1 MNIINYIQRHQVNP
15 IEVGAFDKA
24 ATTLQ
29 QGHKE
34 AVKAASDLEL
44 AIAKLDLN
52 EKEDAFRAAKLNQI
66 KDTIRANTIYGNSYG
81 ALSKIIE
88 SQGSILGGADMI
100 GRLKAQAE
108 YKQYQDT
115 LDKRQ
120 DISQDVKDRFK
131 EMNPY
136 YYTDKIDEK
145 TGEIIGGTKWSPNGT
160 PVEGVDMSKVASM
173 ALQLAAKES
182 GSSNK
187 TTWLDADGNP
197 TSDYRKSVTGAVFN
211 TTTQSWEQLS
221 EEKIQQ
227 GIRAALGL
235 VKGAKASAKQDYETA
250 VWKYNKN
257 KKADKNYVGD
267 SDIIDEDG
275 HIRSFDQYMDHMFMP
290 MIKAASYRNVTIS
303 TDYKDG
309 YEKQLAYYKAAAQAQ
324 QAAVAAA
331 YGANGDLGSKAD
343 PNAGD
348 QGTVDVESN
357 PYPEIISRE
366 AAVNQYLLST
376 IKKAAGGKI
385 GWLKDVDSYSD
396 IMNHYS
402 SKGFTVGPGA
412 AMNKLMQE
420 LQHAGGSIN
429 KETYNALQ
437 NNASAY
443 YTYNQQKRLM
453 NSGLKEDDKRKL
465 SSGISLNTNHFKK
478 GNNSREDSVV
488 DLLNTLKA
496 GTDTA
501 VITIYPEAAKAL
513 NNIRANYF
521 QGSGFNAVRQTD
533 GSYKVTVTKDRY
545 EEFTRVMGDIERAD
559 SLADNDNWK
568 VALGIF
574 QREGGGYGVEYYK
587 NGQSVQKLGAGF
599 GTLGKRY
606 NNLVDDYNDVAR
618 NRLGKVS
625 KSGVMSVQHFA
636 SPTFTQVQLE
646 HDYNT
651 GKINEKEYKQKI
663 TNATTALNAHL
674 SGGALNYGMIYN
686 ADDNNHF
693 SKSQDPEDAG
703 AFINYAMNN
712 FRKNVTV
719 NAGEIPTGT
728 IIKGRSVPT
737 AGYFISIS
745 IPDGKHF
752 GNYQGGKTYK
762 FFYGGGYV
770 EGGNGYNPG
779 TNAASLA
786 RTAINIASNQKVP
799 VNNLLTTPGQIAES
813 SVTPTSSGNFFCKFG
828 SKGREVDP
836 YTAEEFAASCYQL
849 DQLYDQGRAALHRAQ
864 TMNPQNFN
872 NTIGMIATNISNA
885 TGMPQA
891 TAITMIANYLNTPR

>member
-1 MNIINYIQRHQVNP
+1 MNIINYIQRQQVNP
-15 IEVGAFDKA
+15 VEVGAFDKA

-108 YKQYQDT
+108 YKQYQDI

-136 YYTDKIDEK
+136 YYADKIDKK
-145 TGEIIGGTKWSPNGT
+145 TGEIIGGTKWSPSST

-211 TTTQSWEQLS
+211 VTTQSWEQLS

-290 MIKAASYRNVTIS
+290 MIKAASYRNVTVNS
-303 TDYKDG
+303 DYKDG

-324 QAAVAAA
+324 QAAAAA
-331 YGANGDLGSKAD
+331 AAGYGANGDLGSKAD

-348 QGTVDVESN
+348 QGTIDVESN
-357 PYPEIISRE
+357 PYPEIVTRE
-366 AAVNQYLLST
+366 ASTNQYLLST
-376 IKKAAGGKI
+376 IKKAASGKI
-385 GWLKDVDSYSD
+385 GWLKDVDSYFD
-396 IMNHYS
+396 IMNHY
-402 SKGFTVGPGA
+402 GGAGPGTS
-412 AMNKLMQE
+412 MNKLMQE
-420 LQHAGGSIN
+420 LHKAGVSIN
-429 KETYNALQ
+429 KDTYNTLQ

-453 NSGLKEDDKRKL
+453 NAGLNEDDKKKL

-478 GNNSREDSVV
+478 GHNSSEDDVV
-488 DLLNTLKA
+488 DLINKLK
-496 GTDTA
+496 TNSDKA
-501 VITIYPEAAKAL
+501 VITIRPEAAKTL
-513 NNIRANYF
+513 NNIRPNYF
-521 QGSGFNAVRQTD
+521 QDSGFQAVRQTD
-533 GSYKVTVTKDRY
+533 GSYTVTVNKNQY
-545 EEFTRVMGDIERAD
+545 ESFARVMGDIERAD
-559 SLADNDNWK
+559 SSAHT
-568 VALGIF
+568 GFFRTIGGF
-574 QREGGGYGVEYYK
+574 FRREGGGYNVEYYK
-587 NGQSVQKLGAGF
+587 NGETVFNVGEGF
-599 GTLGKRY
+599 GTLGKKY
-606 NNLVDDYNDVAR
+606 NNLVDDYTDVAR

-625 KSGVMSVQHFA
+625 KTGVMSVQHFA
-636 SPTFTQVQLE
+636 APTFTQVQLE
-646 HDYNT
+646 DAYNR
-651 GKINEKEYKQKI
+651 GQINEKEYRQKV
-663 TNATTALNAHL
+663 TNATNAVNAHL

-686 ADDNNHF
+686 ANDNNHF
-693 SKSQDPEDAG
+693 SKSQNPEDAG
-703 AFINYAMNN
+703 ALINYAMNN
-712 FRKNVTV
+712 LRKNVTV
-719 NAGEIPTGT
+719 NAGEIPIGT
-728 IIKGRSVPT
+728 MIKGRSVPT

-745 IPDGKHF
+745 IPEGKHV
-752 GNYQGGKTYK
+752 GKYEGGKTYK

-770 EGGNGYNPG
+770 EGTNGYNPG

-786 RTAINIASNQKVP
+786 RNTINIVNNQKVP
-799 VNNLLTTPGQIAES
+799 VMNLLTTPGKIAEA
-813 SVTPTSSGNFFCKFG
+813 SVTPTSAGGFYCKFG
-828 SKGREVDP
+828 TKGREVDQVTSEDFA
-836 YTAEEFAASCYQL
+836 TACYQL
-849 DQLYDQGRAALHRAQ
+849 DQLYDKGINALYHAQ
-864 TMNPQNFN
+864 QLNPQNFN
-872 NTIGMIATNISNA
+872 NTMGSITQRISVA
-885 TGMPQA
+885 TGMPPA
-891 TAITMIANYLNTPR
+891 TVATMVANYLNTPR

>member
-1 MNIINYIQRHQVNP
+1 MNIINYIQRQQVNP

-108 YKQYQDT
+108 YKQYQDI

-136 YYTDKIDEK
+136 YYADKIDKK
-145 TGEIIGGTKWSPNGT
+145 TGEIIGGTKWSPNST

-173 ALQLAAKES
+173 ALQLAASEK
-182 GSSNK
+182 GGSNK

-211 TTTQSWEQLS
+211 VTTQSWEQLS

-290 MIKAASYRNVTIS
+290 MIKAASYRNVTVNS
-303 TDYKDG
+303 DYKDG

-324 QAAVAAA
+324 QAAAAA
-331 YGANGDLGSKAD
+331 AAGYGANGDLGSKAD

-348 QGTVDVESN
+348 QGTIDVESN
-357 PYPEIISRE
+357 PYPEIVTRE
-366 AAVNQYLLST
+366 ASTNQYLLST

-385 GWLKDVDSYSD
+385 GWLKDVDSYFD
-396 IMNHYS
+396 IMNHY
-402 SKGFTVGPGA
+402 GGAGPGTS
-412 AMNKLMQE
+412 MNKLMQE
-420 LQHAGGSIN
+420 LHKAGVSIN
-429 KETYNALQ
+429 KDIYNTLQ

-453 NSGLKEDDKRKL
+453 NAGLNEDDKKKL

-478 GNNSREDSVV
+478 GHNSSEDGVV
-488 DLLNTLKA
+488 DLINKLK
-496 GTDTA
+496 TNSDKA
-501 VITIYPEAAKAL
+501 VITIRPEAATAL
-513 NNIRANYF
+513 NNIRPNYF
-521 QGSGFNAVRQTD
+521 QDSGFQAVRQTD
-533 GSYKVTVTKDRY
+533 GSYTVTVNKNQY
-545 EEFTRVMGDIERAD
+545 ESFARVMGDIERAD
-559 SLADNDNWK
+559 NSAHTGFFR
-568 VALGIF
+568 AIGGF
-574 QREGGGYGVEYYK
+574 FRREGGGYNVEYYK
-587 NGQSVQKLGAGF
+587 NGETVFNVGEGF
-599 GTLGKRY
+599 GTLGKKY
-606 NNLVDDYNDVAR
+606 NNLVDDYTDVAR

-625 KSGVMSVQHFA
+625 KTGVMSVQHFA
-636 SPTFTQVQLE
+636 APTFTQVQLE
-646 HDYNT
+646 DAYNR
-651 GKINEKEYKQKI
+651 GQINEKEYRQKV
-663 TNATTALNAHL
+663 TNATNAVNAHL

-693 SKSQDPEDAG
+693 TKSQNPEDAG
-703 AFINYAMNN
+703 ALINYAMNN
-712 FRKNVTV
+712 LRKNVTV
-719 NAGEIPTGT
+719 NAGEIPIGT
-728 IIKGRSVPT
+728 MIKGRSVPT
-737 AGYFISIS
+737 AGYFISVS
-745 IPDGKHF
+745 IPEGKHV
-752 GNYQGGKTYK
+752 GKYEGGKTYK

-770 EGGNGYNPG
+770 EGTNGYNPG
-779 TNAASLA
+779 TNAASLG
-786 RTAINIASNQKVP
+786 RNTINIVNNQKVP
-799 VNNLLTTPGQIAES
+799 VMNLLTTPGKIAEA
-813 SVTPTSSGNFFCKFG
+813 SVTPTSAGGFYCKFG
-828 SKGREVDP
+828 TKGREVDQVTSEDFA
-836 YTAEEFAASCYQL
+836 TACYQL
-849 DQLYDQGRAALHRAQ
+849 DQLYDQGINALYRAQ
-864 TMNPQNFN
+864 QLNPQNFN
-872 NTIGMIATNISNA
+872 NTMGSITQRISVA
-885 TGMPQA
+885 TGMPPA
-891 TAITMIANYLNTPR
+891 TVATMVANYLNTPR

>member
-1 MNIINYIQRHQVNP
+1 MNIINYIQRQQVNP

-136 YYTDKIDEK
+136 YYADKIDKK
-145 TGEIIGGTKWSPNGT
+145 TGEIIGGTKWSPNST

-211 TTTQSWEQLS
+211 VTTQSWEQLS

-290 MIKAASYRNVTIS
+290 MIKAASYRNVTVNS
-303 TDYKDG
+303 DYKDG

-324 QAAVAAA
+324 QAAAAA
-331 YGANGDLGSKAD
+331 AAGYGANGDLGSKAD

-348 QGTVDVESN
+348 QGTIDVESN
-357 PYPEIISRE
+357 PYPEIVTRE
-366 AAVNQYLLST
+366 ASTNQYLLST
-376 IKKAAGGKI
+376 IKKAAAGKI
-385 GWLKDVDSYSD
+385 GWLKDVDSYFD
-396 IMNHYS
+396 IMNHY
-402 SKGFTVGPGA
+402 GGAGPGTS
-412 AMNKLMQE
+412 MNKLMQE
-420 LQHAGGSIN
+420 LHKAGVSIN
-429 KETYNALQ
+429 KDTYNTLQ

-453 NSGLKEDDKRKL
+453 NAGLNEDDKKKL

-478 GNNSREDSVV
+478 GHNSSEDGVV
-488 DLLNTLKA
+488 DLINKLK
-496 GTDTA
+496 TNSDKA
-501 VITIYPEAAKAL
+501 VITIRPEAATAL
-513 NNIRANYF
+513 NNIRPNYF
-521 QGSGFNAVRQTD
+521 QGSEFQAVRQTD
-533 GSYKVTVTKDRY
+533 GSYTVTVNKNQY
-545 EEFTRVMGDIERAD
+545 ESFARVMGDIERAD
-559 SLADNDNWK
+559 SSAHT
-568 VALGIF
+568 GFFRTIGGF
-574 QREGGGYGVEYYK
+574 FRREGGGYNVEYYK
-587 NGQSVQKLGAGF
+587 NGETVFNVGEGF
-599 GTLGKRY
+599 GTLGKKY
-606 NNLVDDYNDVAR
+606 NNLVDDYTDVAR

-625 KSGVMSVQHFA
+625 KTGVMSVQHFA
-636 SPTFTQVQLE
+636 APTFTQVQLE
-646 HDYNT
+646 DAYNR
-651 GKINEKEYKQKI
+651 GQINEKEYRQKV
-663 TNATTALNAHL
+663 TNATNAVNAHL

-693 SKSQDPEDAG
+693 TKSQNPEDDG
-703 AFINYAMNN
+703 ALINYAMNN
-712 FRKNVTV
+712 LRKNVTV
-719 NAGEIPTGT
+719 NAGEIPIGT
-728 IIKGRSVPT
+728 MIKGRSVPT

-745 IPDGKHF
+745 IPDGKHV
-752 GNYQGGKTYK
+752 GKYEGGKTYK

-770 EGGNGYNPG
+770 EGTNGYNPG
-779 TNAASLA
+779 TNAASLG
-786 RTAINIASNQKVP
+786 RNTINIVNNQKVP
-799 VNNLLTTPGQIAES
+799 VMNLLTTPGKIAEA
-813 SVTPTSSGNFFCKFG
+813 SVTPTSAGGFYCKFG
-828 SKGREVDP
+828 TKGREVDQVTSEDFA
-836 YTAEEFAASCYQL
+836 TACYQL
-849 DQLYDQGRAALHRAQ
+849 DQLYDQGINALYHAQ
-864 TMNPQNFN
+864 QLNPQNFN
-872 NTIGMIATNISNA
+872 NTMGSITQRISVA
-885 TGMPQA
+885 TGMPPA
-891 TAITMIANYLNTPR
+891 TVATMVANYLNTPR

>member
-1 MNIINYIQRHQVNP
+1 MNIINYIQRQQVNP

-136 YYTDKIDEK
+136 YYVDKIDKK
-145 TGEIIGGTKWSPNGT
+145 TGEIIGGTKWSPNST

-173 ALQLAAKES
+173 ALQLAASEK
-182 GSSNK
+182 GGSNK

-211 TTTQSWEQLS
+211 VTTQTWEQLS

-257 KKADKNYVGD
+257 KKVDKNYVGD

-290 MIKAASYRNVTIS
+290 MIKAASYRNVTVS
-303 TDYKDG
+303 SEYKDG

-324 QAAVAAA
+324 QAAAAA
-331 YGANGDLGSKAD
+331 AAGYGANGDLGSKAD

-348 QGTVDVESN
+348 QGTIDVESN
-357 PYPEIISRE
+357 PYPEIVTRE
-366 AAVNQYLLST
+366 ASINQYLLST
-376 IKKAAGGKI
+376 IKKAAAGKI
-385 GWLKDVDSYSD
+385 GWLKDVDSYFD
-396 IMNHYS
+396 IMNHY
-402 SKGFTVGPGA
+402 GGAGPGTS
-412 AMNKLMQE
+412 MNKLMQE
-420 LQHAGGSIN
+420 LHKAGVSIN
-429 KETYNALQ
+429 KDTYNTLQ

-453 NSGLKEDDKRKL
+453 NAGLNEDDKKKL

-478 GNNSREDSVV
+478 GHNSSEDDVV
-488 DLLNTLKA
+488 DLINKLK
-496 GTDTA
+496 TNSDKA
-501 VITIYPEAAKAL
+501 VITIRPEAATAL
-513 NNIRANYF
+513 NNIRPNYF
-521 QGSGFNAVRQTD
+521 QDSGFQAVRQTD
-533 GSYKVTVTKDRY
+533 GSYTVTVNKNQY
-545 EEFTRVMGDIERAD
+545 ESFARVMGDIERAD
-559 SLADNDNWK
+559 SSAHT
-568 VALGIF
+568 GFFRTIGGF
-574 QREGGGYGVEYYK
+574 FRREGGGYNVEYYK
-587 NGQSVQKLGAGF
+587 NGENVFNVGGGF
-599 GTLGKRY
+599 GTLGKKY
-606 NNLVDDYNDVAR
+606 NNLVDDYTDVAR

-625 KSGVMSVQHFA
+625 KTGVMSVQHFA
-636 SPTFTQVQLE
+636 APTFTQVQLE
-646 HDYNT
+646 DAYNR
-651 GKINEKEYKQKI
+651 GQINEKEYRQKV
-663 TNATTALNAHL
+663 TNATNAVNAHL

-693 SKSQDPEDAG
+693 SKSQNPEDAG
-703 AFINYAMNN
+703 ALINYAMNN
-712 FRKNVTV
+712 LRKNVTV
-719 NAGEIPTGT
+719 NAGEIPIGT
-728 IIKGRSVPT
+728 MIKGRSVPT

-745 IPDGKHF
+745 IPDGKHV
-752 GNYQGGKTYK
+752 GKYEGGKTYK

-770 EGGNGYNPG
+770 EGTNGYNPG

-786 RTAINIASNQKVP
+786 RNTINVVNNQKVP
-799 VNNLLTTPGQIAES
+799 VMNLLTTPGKIAEA
-813 SVTPTSSGNFFCKFG
+813 SVTPTSAGGFYCKFG
-828 SKGREVDP
+828 TKGREVDQVTSEDFA
-836 YTAEEFAASCYQL
+836 TACYQL
-849 DQLYDQGRAALHRAQ
+849 DQLYDQGINALYHAQ
-864 TMNPQNFN
+864 QLNPQNFN
-872 NTIGMIATNISNA
+872 NTMGSITQRISVA
-885 TGMPQA
+885 TGMPPA
-891 TAITMIANYLNTPR
+891 TVATMVANYLNTPR

>member
-1 MNIINYIQRHQVNP
+1 MNIINYIQRQQVNP
-15 IEVGAFDKA
+15 VEVGAFDKA

-136 YYTDKIDEK
+136 YYADKIDKK
-145 TGEIIGGTKWSPNGT
+145 TGEIIGGTKWSPNST

-211 TTTQSWEQLS
+211 VTTQSWEQLS

-290 MIKAASYRNVTIS
+290 MIKAASYRKVIVNS
-303 TDYKDG
+303 DYKDG

-324 QAAVAAA
+324 QAAAAA
-331 YGANGDLGSKAD
+331 AAGYGANGDLGSKAD

-348 QGTVDVESN
+348 QGTIDVESN
-357 PYPEIISRE
+357 PYPEIVTRE
-366 AAVNQYLLST
+366 ASTNQYLLST
-376 IKKAAGGKI
+376 IKKAAAGKI
-385 GWLKDVDSYSD
+385 GWLKDVDSYFD
-396 IMNHYS
+396 IMNHY
-402 SKGFTVGPGA
+402 GGAGPGTS
-412 AMNKLMQE
+412 MNKLMQE
-420 LQHAGGSIN
+420 LHKAGVSIN
-429 KETYNALQ
+429 KDTYNTLQ

-453 NSGLKEDDKRKL
+453 NAGLNEDDKKKL

-478 GNNSREDSVV
+478 GHNSSEDDVV
-488 DLLNTLKA
+488 DLINKLK
-496 GTDTA
+496 TNSDKA
-501 VITIYPEAAKAL
+501 VITIRPEAATAL
-513 NNIRANYF
+513 NNIRPNYF
-521 QGSGFNAVRQTD
+521 QDSGFQAVRQTD
-533 GSYKVTVTKDRY
+533 GSYTVTVNKNQY
-545 EEFTRVMGDIERAD
+545 ESFARVMGDIERAD
-559 SLADNDNWK
+559 SSAHT
-568 VALGIF
+568 GFFRTIGGF
-574 QREGGGYGVEYYK
+574 FRREGGGYNVEYYK
-587 NGQSVQKLGAGF
+587 NGENVFNVGGGF
-599 GTLGKRY
+599 GTLGKKY
-606 NNLVDDYNDVAR
+606 NNLVDDYTDVAR

-625 KSGVMSVQHFA
+625 KTGVMSVQHFA
-636 SPTFTQVQLE
+636 VPTFTQVQLE
-646 HDYNT
+646 DAYNR
-651 GKINEKEYKQKI
+651 GQINEKEYRQKV
-663 TNATTALNAHL
+663 TNATNAVNAHL
-674 SGGALNYGMIYN
+674 SSGALNYGMIYN

-693 SKSQDPEDAG
+693 TKSQNPEDAG
-703 AFINYAMNN
+703 ALINYAMNN
-712 FRKNVTV
+712 LRKNVTV
-719 NAGEIPTGT
+719 NAGEIPIGT
-728 IIKGRSVPT
+728 MIKGRSVPT

-745 IPDGKHF
+745 IPDGKHV
-752 GNYQGGKTYK
+752 GKYEGGKTYK

-770 EGGNGYNPG
+770 EGTNGYNPG
-779 TNAASLA
+779 TNAASLG
-786 RTAINIASNQKVP
+786 RNTINIVNNQKVP
-799 VNNLLTTPGQIAES
+799 VMNLLTTPGKIAEV
-813 SVTPTSSGNFFCKFG
+813 SVTPTFAGGFYCKFG
-828 SKGREVDP
+828 TKGREVDQVTSEDFA
-836 YTAEEFAASCYQL
+836 TACYQL
-849 DQLYDQGRAALHRAQ
+849 DQLYDQGINALYRAQ
-864 TMNPQNFN
+864 QLNPQNFN
-872 NTIGMIATNISNA
+872 NTMGSITQRISVA
-885 TGMPQA
+885 TGMPPA
-891 TAITMIANYLNTPR
+891 TVATMVANYLNTPR

>member
-1 MNIINYIQRHQVNP
+1 MNIINYIQRQQVNP

-136 YYTDKIDEK
+136 YYADKIDKK
-145 TGEIIGGTKWSPNGT
+145 TGEIIGGTKWSPNST

-173 ALQLAAKES
+173 ALQLAASEK
-182 GSSNK
+182 GGSNK

-211 TTTQSWEQLS
+211 VTTQTWEQLS

-290 MIKAASYRNVTIS
+290 MIKAASYRNVTVNS
-303 TDYKDG
+303 DYKDG
-309 YEKQLAYYKAAAQAQ
+309 YEKQLAYYKAVAQAQ
-324 QAAVAAA
+324 QATAAA
-331 YGANGDLGSKAD
+331 AAGYGANGDLGSKAD

-348 QGTVDVESN
+348 QGTIDVESN
-357 PYPEIISRE
+357 PYPEIVTRE
-366 AAVNQYLLST
+366 ASTNQYLLST
-376 IKKAAGGKI
+376 IKKAAAGKI
-385 GWLKDVDSYSD
+385 GWLKDVDSYFD
-396 IMNHYS
+396 IMNHY
-402 SKGFTVGPGA
+402 GGAGPGTS
-412 AMNKLMQE
+412 MNKLMQE
-420 LQHAGGSIN
+420 LHKAGVSIN
-429 KETYNALQ
+429 KDTYNTLQ

-453 NSGLKEDDKRKL
+453 NAGLNEDDKKKL

-478 GNNSREDSVV
+478 GHNSSEDDVV
-488 DLLNTLKA
+488 DLINKLK
-496 GTDTA
+496 TNSDKA
-501 VITIYPEAAKAL
+501 VITIRPEVATAL
-513 NNIRANYF
+513 NNIRPNYF
-521 QGSGFNAVRQTD
+521 QDSGFQVVRQTD
-533 GSYKVTVTKDRY
+533 GSYTVTVNKNQY
-545 EEFTRVMGDIERAD
+545 ESFARVMGDIERTD
-559 SLADNDNWK
+559 SSAHT
-568 VALGIF
+568 GFFRTIGGF
-574 QREGGGYGVEYYK
+574 FRREGGGYNVEYYK
-587 NGQSVQKLGAGF
+587 NGENVFNVGSGF
-599 GTLGKRY
+599 GTLGKKY
-606 NNLVDDYNDVAR
+606 NNLVDDYTDVAR

-625 KSGVMSVQHFA
+625 KTGVMSVQHFA
-636 SPTFTQVQLE
+636 APTFTQIQLE
-646 HDYNT
+646 DAYNR
-651 GKINEKEYKQKI
+651 GQINEKEYRQKV
-663 TNATTALNAHL
+663 TNATNAVNAHL

-693 SKSQDPEDAG
+693 SKSQNPEDAG
-703 AFINYAMNN
+703 ALINYAMNN
-712 FRKNVTV
+712 LRKNVTV
-719 NAGEIPTGT
+719 NAGEIPIGT
-728 IIKGRSVPT
+728 MIKGRSVPT

-745 IPDGKHF
+745 IPEGKHV
-752 GNYQGGKTYK
+752 GKYEGGKTYK

-770 EGGNGYNPG
+770 EGTNGYNPG
-779 TNAASLA
+779 TNAASLG
-786 RTAINIASNQKVP
+786 RNTINIVNNQKVP
-799 VNNLLTTPGQIAES
+799 VMNLLTTPGKIVEA
-813 SVTPTSSGNFFCKFG
+813 SVTPTSAGGFYCKFG
-828 SKGREVDP
+828 TKGREVDQVTSEDFA
-836 YTAEEFAASCYQL
+836 TACYQL
-849 DQLYDQGRAALHRAQ
+849 DQLYDQGINALYHAQ
-864 TMNPQNFN
+864 QLNPQNFN
-872 NTIGMIATNISNA
+872 NTMGSITQRISVA
-885 TGMPQA
+885 TGMPPA
-891 TAITMIANYLNTPR
+891 TVATMVANYLNTPR

>member
-1 MNIINYIQRHQVNP
+1 MNIINYIQRQQVNP

-136 YYTDKIDEK
+136 YYADKIDKK
-145 TGEIIGGTKWSPNGT
+145 TGEIIGGTKWSPNST

-173 ALQLAAKES
+173 ALQLAASEK
-182 GSSNK
+182 GGSNK

-211 TTTQSWEQLS
+211 VTTQTWEQLS

-290 MIKAASYRNVTIS
+290 MIKAASYRNVTVNS
-303 TDYKDG
+303 DYKDG

-324 QAAVAAA
+324 QAAAAA
-331 YGANGDLGSKAD
+331 AAGYGANGDLGSKAD

-348 QGTVDVESN
+348 QGTIDVESN
-357 PYPEIISRE
+357 PYPEIVTRE
-366 AAVNQYLLST
+366 ASTNQYLLST

-385 GWLKDVDSYSD
+385 GWLKDVDSYFD
-396 IMNHYS
+396 IMNHY
-402 SKGFTVGPGA
+402 GGAGPGTS
-412 AMNKLMQE
+412 MNKLMQE
-420 LQHAGGSIN
+420 LHKAGVSIN
-429 KETYNALQ
+429 KDTYNTLQ

-453 NSGLKEDDKRKL
+453 NAGLNEDDKKKL

-478 GNNSREDSVV
+478 GHNSSEDGVV
-488 DLLNTLKA
+488 DLINKLK
-496 GTDTA
+496 TNSDKA
-501 VITIYPEAAKAL
+501 VITIRPEAVTAL
-513 NNIRANYF
+513 NNIRPNYF
-521 QGSGFNAVRQTD
+521 QDSGFQAVRQTD
-533 GSYKVTVTKDRY
+533 GSYTVTVNKNQY
-545 EEFTRVMGDIERAD
+545 ESFARVMGDIERAD
-559 SLADNDNWK
+559 SSAHT
-568 VALGIF
+568 GFFRTIGGF
-574 QREGGGYGVEYYK
+574 FRREGGGYNVEYYK
-587 NGQSVQKLGAGF
+587 NGETVFNVGEGF
-599 GTLGKRY
+599 GTLGKKY
-606 NNLVDDYNDVAR
+606 NNLVDDYTDVAR

-625 KSGVMSVQHFA
+625 KTGVMSVQHFA
-636 SPTFTQVQLE
+636 APTFTQVQLE
-646 HDYNT
+646 DAYNR
-651 GKINEKEYKQKI
+651 GQINEKEYRQKV
-663 TNATTALNAHL
+663 TNATNAVNAHL

-693 SKSQDPEDAG
+693 TKSQNPEDAG
-703 AFINYAMNN
+703 ALINYAMNN
-712 FRKNVTV
+712 LRKNVTV
-719 NAGEIPTGT
+719 NAGEIPIGT
-728 IIKGRSVPT
+728 MIKGRSVPT

-745 IPDGKHF
+745 IPEGKYV
-752 GNYQGGKTYK
+752 GKYEGGKTYK

-770 EGGNGYNPG
+770 EGTNSYNPG
-779 TNAASLA
+779 TNAASLG
-786 RTAINIASNQKVP
+786 RNTINIVNNQKVP
-799 VNNLLTTPGQIAES
+799 VMNLLTTPGKIAEA
-813 SVTPTSSGNFFCKFG
+813 SVTPTSAGGFYCKFG
-828 SKGREVDP
+828 TKGREVDQVTSEDFA
-836 YTAEEFAASCYQL
+836 TACYQL
-849 DQLYDQGRAALHRAQ
+849 DQLYDQGINALYHAQ
-864 TMNPQNFN
+864 QLNPQNFN
-872 NTIGMIATNISNA
+872 NTMGSITQRISVA
-885 TGMPQA
+885 TGMPPA
-891 TAITMIANYLNTPR
+891 TVATMVANYLNTPR

>member
-1 MNIINYIQRHQVNP
+1 MNIINYIQRQQVNP

-136 YYTDKIDEK
+136 YYADKIDKK
-145 TGEIIGGTKWSPNGT
+145 TGEIIGGTKWSPNST

-211 TTTQSWEQLS
+211 VTTQSWEQLS

-290 MIKAASYRNVTIS
+290 MIKAASYRNVIVNS
-303 TDYKDG
+303 DYKDG

-324 QAAVAAA
+324 QAAAG

-348 QGTVDVESN
+348 QGTIDVESN
-357 PYPEIISRE
+357 PYPEIVTRE
-366 AAVNQYLLST
+366 ASTNQYLLST
-376 IKKAAGGKI
+376 IKKAAAGKI
-385 GWLKDVDSYSD
+385 GWLKDVDSYFD
-396 IMNHYS
+396 IMNRY
-402 SKGFTVGPGA
+402 GGVGPGT

-420 LQHAGGSIN
+420 LHKAGVSIN
-429 KETYNALQ
+429 KDTYNTLQ

-453 NSGLKEDDKRKL
+453 NAGLNEDDKKKL

-478 GNNSREDSVV
+478 GHNSSEDDVV
-488 DLLNTLKA
+488 DLINKLK
-496 GTDTA
+496 TNSDKA
-501 VITIYPEAAKAL
+501 VITIRPAAATAL
-513 NNIRANYF
+513 NNIRPNYF
-521 QGSGFNAVRQTD
+521 QDSGFQAVRQTD
-533 GSYKVTVTKDRY
+533 GSYTVTVNKNQY
-545 EEFTRVMGDIERAD
+545 ESFARVMGDIERAD
-559 SLADNDNWK
+559 SSAHT
-568 VALGIF
+568 GFFRTIGGF
-574 QREGGGYGVEYYK
+574 FRREGGGYNVEYYK
-587 NGQSVQKLGAGF
+587 NGENVFNVGGGF
-599 GTLGKRY
+599 GTLGKKY
-606 NNLVDDYNDVAR
+606 NNLVDDYTDVAR

-625 KSGVMSVQHFA
+625 KTGVMSVQHFA
-636 SPTFTQVQLE
+636 APTFTQVQLE
-646 HDYNT
+646 DAYNR
-651 GKINEKEYKQKI
+651 GQINEKEYRQKV
-663 TNATTALNAHL
+663 TNATNAVNAHL

-693 SKSQDPEDAG
+693 TKSQNPEDAG
-703 AFINYAMNN
+703 ALINYAMNN
-712 FRKNVTV
+712 LRKNVTV
-719 NAGEIPTGT
+719 NAGEIPIGT
-728 IIKGRSVPT
+728 MIKGRSVPT

-745 IPDGKHF
+745 IPDGKHV
-752 GNYQGGKTYK
+752 GKYEGGKTYK
-762 FFYGGGYV
+762 FFYGGGYI
-770 EGGNGYNPG
+770 EGTNGYNPG
-779 TNAASLA
+779 TNAASLG
-786 RTAINIASNQKVP
+786 RNTINIVNNQKVP
-799 VNNLLTTPGQIAES
+799 VMNLLTTPGKIVEA
-813 SVTPTSSGNFFCKFG
+813 SVTPTSTGGFYCKFG
-828 SKGREVDP
+828 TKGREVDQVTSEDFA
-836 YTAEEFAASCYQL
+836 TACYQL
-849 DQLYDQGRAALHRAQ
+849 DQLYDQGINALYHAQ
-864 TMNPQNFN
+864 QLNPQNFN
-872 NTIGMIATNISNA
+872 NTMGSITQRISVA
-885 TGMPQA
+885 TGMPPA
-891 TAITMIANYLNTPR
+891 TVATMVANYLNTPR

>member
-1 MNIINYIQRHQVNP
+1 MNIINYIQRQQVNP

-136 YYTDKIDEK
+136 YYADKIDKK
-145 TGEIIGGTKWSPNGT
+145 TGEIIGGTKWSPNST

-211 TTTQSWEQLS
+211 VTTQSWEQLS

-235 VKGAKASAKQDYETA
+235 IKGAKASAKQDYETA

-290 MIKAASYRNVTIS
+290 MIKAASYRNVTVNS
-303 TDYKDG
+303 DYKDG

-324 QAAVAAA
+324 QAAAAA
-331 YGANGDLGSKAD
+331 AAGYGANGDLGSKAD

-348 QGTVDVESN
+348 QGTIDVESN
-357 PYPEIISRE
+357 PYPEIVTRE
-366 AAVNQYLLST
+366 ASTNQYLLST
-376 IKKAAGGKI
+376 IKKAAAGKI
-385 GWLKDVDSYSD
+385 GWLKDVDSYFD
-396 IMNHYS
+396 IMNHY
-402 SKGFTVGPGA
+402 GGAGPGTS
-412 AMNKLMQE
+412 MNKLMQE
-420 LQHAGGSIN
+420 LHKAGVSIN
-429 KETYNALQ
+429 KDTYNTLQ

-453 NSGLKEDDKRKL
+453 NAGLNEDDKKKL

-478 GNNSREDSVV
+478 GHNSSEDDVV
-488 DLLNTLKA
+488 DLINKLK
-496 GTDTA
+496 TNSDNA
-501 VITIYPEAAKAL
+501 VITIRPEAATAL
-513 NNIRANYF
+513 NNIRPNYF
-521 QGSGFNAVRQTD
+521 QDSGFQAVRQTD
-533 GSYKVTVTKDRY
+533 GSYTVTVNKNQY
-545 EEFTRVMGDIERAD
+545 ESFARVMGDIERAD
-559 SLADNDNWK
+559 SSAHTGLFRTI
-568 VALGIF
+568 GGF
-574 QREGGGYGVEYYK
+574 FRREGGGYNVEYYK
-587 NGQSVQKLGAGF
+587 NGETVFNVGEGF
-599 GTLGKRY
+599 GTLGKKY
-606 NNLVDDYNDVAR
+606 NNLVDDYTDVAR

-625 KSGVMSVQHFA
+625 KTGVMSVQHFA
-636 SPTFTQVQLE
+636 APTFTQVQLE
-646 HDYNT
+646 DAYNR
-651 GKINEKEYKQKI
+651 GQINEKEYRQKV
-663 TNATTALNAHL
+663 TNATNAVNAHL

-693 SKSQDPEDAG
+693 SKSQNPEDAG
-703 AFINYAMNN
+703 ALINYAMNN
-712 FRKNVTV
+712 LRKNVTV
-719 NAGEIPTGT
+719 NAGEIPIGT
-728 IIKGRSVPT
+728 MIKGRSVPT
-737 AGYFISIS
+737 TGYFISIS
-745 IPDGKHF
+745 IPEGKHV
-752 GNYQGGKTYK
+752 GKYEGGKTYK

-770 EGGNGYNPG
+770 EGTNDYNPG

-786 RTAINIASNQKVP
+786 RNTINVVNNQKVP
-799 VNNLLTTPGQIAES
+799 VMNLLTTPGKIAETS
-813 SVTPTSSGNFFCKFG
+813 ITPTSAGGFYCKFG
-828 SKGREVDP
+828 TKGREVDQVTSEDFA
-836 YTAEEFAASCYQL
+836 TACYQL
-849 DQLYDQGRAALHRAQ
+849 DQLYDQGINALYRSQ
-864 TMNPQNFN
+864 QLNPQNFN
-872 NTIGMIATNISNA
+872 NTMGSITQRISVA
-885 TGMPQA
+885 TGMPPA
-891 TAITMIANYLNTPR
+891 TVATMVANYLNTPR

>member
-1 MNIINYIQRHQVNP
+1 MNIINYIQRQQVNP

-136 YYTDKIDEK
+136 YYADKIDKK
-145 TGEIIGGTKWSPNGT
+145 TGEIIGGTKWSPNST

-173 ALQLAAKES
+173 ALQLAASEK
-182 GSSNK
+182 GGSNK

-211 TTTQSWEQLS
+211 VTTQTWEQLS

-290 MIKAASYRNVTIS
+290 MIKAASYRNVTVS
-303 TDYKDG
+303 SEYKDG

-324 QAAVAAA
+324 QAAAAA
-331 YGANGDLGSKAD
+331 AAGYGANGDLGSKAD

-348 QGTVDVESN
+348 QGTIDVESN
-357 PYPEIISRE
+357 PYPEIVTRE
-366 AAVNQYLLST
+366 ASTNQYLLST

-385 GWLKDVDSYSD
+385 GWLKDVDSYFD
-396 IMNHYS
+396 IMNHY
-402 SKGFTVGPGA
+402 GGAGPGTS
-412 AMNKLMQE
+412 MNKLMQE
-420 LQHAGGSIN
+420 LHKAGVSIN
-429 KETYNALQ
+429 KDTYNTLQ

-453 NSGLKEDDKRKL
+453 NAGLNEDDKKKL

-478 GNNSREDSVV
+478 GHNSSEDDVV
-488 DLLNTLKA
+488 DLINKLK
-496 GTDTA
+496 TNSDKA
-501 VITIYPEAAKAL
+501 VITIRPEAATAL
-513 NNIRANYF
+513 NNIRPNYF
-521 QGSGFNAVRQTD
+521 QDSGFQAVRQTD
-533 GSYKVTVTKDRY
+533 GSYTVTVNKNQY
-545 EEFTRVMGDIERAD
+545 ESFARVMGDIERAD
-559 SLADNDNWK
+559 SSAHT
-568 VALGIF
+568 GFFRTIGGF
-574 QREGGGYGVEYYK
+574 FRREGGGYNVEYYK
-587 NGQSVQKLGAGF
+587 NGENVFNVGGGF
-599 GTLGKRY
+599 GTLGKKY
-606 NNLVDDYNDVAR
+606 NNLVDDYTDVAR

-625 KSGVMSVQHFA
+625 KTGVMSVQHFA
-636 SPTFTQVQLE
+636 APTFTQVQLE
-646 HDYNT
+646 DAYNR
-651 GKINEKEYKQKI
+651 GQINEKEYRQKV
-663 TNATTALNAHL
+663 TNATNAVNAHL

-693 SKSQDPEDAG
+693 TKSQNPEDAG
-703 AFINYAMNN
+703 ALINYAMNN
-712 FRKNVTV
+712 LRKNVTV
-719 NAGEIPTGT
+719 NAGEIPIGT
-728 IIKGRSVPT
+728 MIKGRSVPT

-745 IPDGKHF
+745 IPDGKHV
-752 GNYQGGKTYK
+752 GKYEGGKTYK

-770 EGGNGYNPG
+770 EGTNGYNPG
-779 TNAASLA
+779 TNAASLG
-786 RTAINIASNQKVP
+786 RNTINIVNNQKVP
-799 VNNLLTTPGQIAES
+799 VMNLLTTPGKIAEA
-813 SVTPTSSGNFFCKFG
+813 SVTPTSAGGFYCKFG
-828 SKGREVDP
+828 TKGREVDQVTSEDFA
-836 YTAEEFAASCYQL
+836 TACYQL
-849 DQLYDQGRAALHRAQ
+849 DQLYDQGINALYHAQ
-864 TMNPQNFN
+864 QLNPQNFN
-872 NTIGMIATNISNA
+872 NTMGSITQRISVA
-885 TGMPQA
+885 TGMPPA
-891 TAITMIANYLNTPR
+891 TVATMVANYLNTPR

>member
-1 MNIINYIQRHQVNP
+1 MNIINYIQRQQVNP

-136 YYTDKIDEK
+136 YYADKIDKK
-145 TGEIIGGTKWSPNGT
+145 TGEIIGGTKWSPNST

-173 ALQLAAKES
+173 ALQLAAKER

-211 TTTQSWEQLS
+211 VTTQSWEQLS

-290 MIKAASYRNVTIS
+290 MIKAASYRNVTVNS
-303 TDYKDG
+303 DYKDG

-324 QAAVAAA
+324 QAAAAA
-331 YGANGDLGSKAD
+331 AAGYGANGDLGSKAD

-348 QGTVDVESN
+348 QGTIDVESN
-357 PYPEIISRE
+357 PYPEIVTRE
-366 AAVNQYLLST
+366 ASTNQYLLST

-385 GWLKDVDSYSD
+385 GWLKDVDSYFD
-396 IMNHYS
+396 IMNHY
-402 SKGFTVGPGA
+402 GGAGPGTS
-412 AMNKLMQE
+412 MNKLMQE
-420 LQHAGGSIN
+420 LHKAGVSIN
-429 KETYNALQ
+429 KDTYNTLQ

-453 NSGLKEDDKRKL
+453 NAGLNEDDKKKL

-478 GNNSREDSVV
+478 GHNSSEDDVV
-488 DLLNTLKA
+488 DLINKLK
-496 GTDTA
+496 TNSDKA
-501 VITIYPEAAKAL
+501 VITIRPEAATAL
-513 NNIRANYF
+513 NNIRPNYF
-521 QGSGFNAVRQTD
+521 QDSGFQAVRQTD
-533 GSYKVTVTKDRY
+533 GSYTVTVNKNQY
-545 EEFTRVMGDIERAD
+545 ESFARVMGDIERAD
-559 SLADNDNWK
+559 SSAHT
-568 VALGIF
+568 GFFRTIGGF
-574 QREGGGYGVEYYK
+574 FRREGGGYNVEYYK
-587 NGQSVQKLGAGF
+587 NGETVFNVGEGF
-599 GTLGKRY
+599 GTLGKKY
-606 NNLVDDYNDVAR
+606 NNLVDDYTDVAR

-625 KSGVMSVQHFA
+625 KTGVMSVQHFA
-636 SPTFTQVQLE
+636 APTFTQVQLE
-646 HDYNT
+646 DAYNR
-651 GKINEKEYKQKI
+651 GQINEKEYRQKV
-663 TNATTALNAHL
+663 TNATNAVNAHL

-693 SKSQDPEDAG
+693 SKSQNPEDAG
-703 AFINYAMNN
+703 ALINYAMNN
-712 FRKNVTV
+712 LRKNVTV
-719 NAGEIPTGT
+719 NAGEIPIGT
-728 IIKGRSVPT
+728 MIKGRSVPT

-745 IPDGKHF
+745 IPEGKHV
-752 GNYQGGKTYK
+752 GKYEGGKTYK

-770 EGGNGYNPG
+770 EGTNGYNPG
-779 TNAASLA
+779 TNAASLG
-786 RTAINIASNQKVP
+786 RNTINIVNNQKVP
-799 VNNLLTTPGQIAES
+799 VMNLLTTPGKIAEA
-813 SVTPTSSGNFFCKFG
+813 SVTPTSAGGFYCKFG
-828 SKGREVDP
+828 TKGREVDQVTSEDFA
-836 YTAEEFAASCYQL
+836 TACYQL
-849 DQLYDQGRAALHRAQ
+849 DQLYDQGINALYHAQ
-864 TMNPQNFN
+864 QLNPRNFN
-872 NTIGMIATNISNA
+872 NTMGSITQRISVA
-885 TGMPQA
+885 TGMPPA
-891 TAITMIANYLNTPR
+891 TVATMVANYLNTPR

>member
-1 MNIINYIQRHQVNP
+1 MNIINYIQRQQVNP

-136 YYTDKIDEK
+136 YYADKIDKK
-145 TGEIIGGTKWSPNGT
+145 TGEIIGGTKWSPNST

-173 ALQLAAKES
+173 ALQLAASEK
-182 GSSNK
+182 GGSNK

-211 TTTQSWEQLS
+211 VTTQTWEQLS

-290 MIKAASYRNVTIS
+290 MIKAASYRNVTVNS
-303 TDYKDG
+303 DYKDG

-324 QAAVAAA
+324 QAAAAA
-331 YGANGDLGSKAD
+331 AAGYGANGDLGSKAD

-348 QGTVDVESN
+348 QGTIDVESN
-357 PYPEIISRE
+357 PYPEIVTRE
-366 AAVNQYLLST
+366 ASTNQYLLST

-385 GWLKDVDSYSD
+385 GWLKDVDSYFD
-396 IMNHYS
+396 IMNHY
-402 SKGFTVGPGA
+402 GGAGPGTS
-412 AMNKLMQE
+412 MNKLMQE
-420 LQHAGGSIN
+420 LHKAGVSIN
-429 KETYNALQ
+429 KDTYNTLQ

-453 NSGLKEDDKRKL
+453 NAGLNEDDKKKL

-478 GNNSREDSVV
+478 GHNSSEDDVV
-488 DLLNTLKA
+488 DLINKLK
-496 GTDTA
+496 TNSDKA
-501 VITIYPEAAKAL
+501 VITIRPEAATAL
-513 NNIRANYF
+513 NNIRPNYF
-521 QGSGFNAVRQTD
+521 QDSGFQAVRQTD
-533 GSYKVTVTKDRY
+533 GSYTVTVNKNQY
-545 EEFTRVMGDIERAD
+545 ESFARVMGDIERAD
-559 SLADNDNWK
+559 SSAHT
-568 VALGIF
+568 GFFRTIGGF
-574 QREGGGYGVEYYK
+574 FRREGGGYNVEYYK
-587 NGQSVQKLGAGF
+587 NGETVFNVGEGF
-599 GTLGKRY
+599 GTLGKKY
-606 NNLVDDYNDVAR
+606 NNLVDDYTDVAR

-625 KSGVMSVQHFA
+625 KTGVMSVQHFA
-636 SPTFTQVQLE
+636 APTFTQVQLE
-646 HDYNT
+646 DAYNR
-651 GKINEKEYKQKI
+651 GQINEKEYRQKV
-663 TNATTALNAHL
+663 TNATNAVNAHL

-693 SKSQDPEDAG
+693 TKSQNPEDAG
-703 AFINYAMNN
+703 ALINYAMNN
-712 FRKNVTV
+712 LRKNVTV
-719 NAGEIPTGT
+719 NAGEIPIGT
-728 IIKGRSVPT
+728 MIKGRSVPT

-745 IPDGKHF
+745 IPDGKHV
-752 GNYQGGKTYK
+752 GKYEGGKTYK

-770 EGGNGYNPG
+770 EGTNGYNPG
-779 TNAASLA
+779 TNAASLG
-786 RTAINIASNQKVP
+786 RNTINIVNNQKVP
-799 VNNLLTTPGQIAES
+799 VMNLLTTPGKIAEA
-813 SVTPTSSGNFFCKFG
+813 SVTPTSAGGFYCKFG
-828 SKGREVDP
+828 TKGREVDQVTSEDFA
-836 YTAEEFAASCYQL
+836 TACYQL
-849 DQLYDQGRAALHRAQ
+849 DQLYDQGINALYRAQ
-864 TMNPQNFN
+864 QLNPQNFN
-872 NTIGMIATNISNA
+872 NTMGSITQRISVA
-885 TGMPQA
+885 TGMPPA
-891 TAITMIANYLNTPR
+891 TVATMVANYLNTPR

>member
-1 MNIINYIQRHQVNP
+1 MNIINYIQRQQVNP

-136 YYTDKIDEK
+136 YYADKIDKK
-145 TGEIIGGTKWSPNGT
+145 TGEIIGGTKWSPNST

-173 ALQLAAKES
+173 ALQLAASEK
-182 GSSNK
+182 GGSNK

-211 TTTQSWEQLS
+211 VTTQTWEQLS

-290 MIKAASYRNVTIS
+290 MIKAASYRNVTVNS
-303 TDYKDG
+303 DYKDG

-324 QAAVAAA
+324 QAAAAA
-331 YGANGDLGSKAD
+331 AAGYGANGDLGSKTD

-348 QGTVDVESN
+348 QGTIDVESN
-357 PYPEIISRE
+357 PYPEIVTRE
-366 AAVNQYLLST
+366 ASTNQYLLST

-385 GWLKDVDSYSD
+385 GWLKDVDSYFD
-396 IMNHYS
+396 IMNHY
-402 SKGFTVGPGA
+402 GGAGPGTS
-412 AMNKLMQE
+412 MNKLMQE
-420 LQHAGGSIN
+420 LHKAGVSIN
-429 KETYNALQ
+429 KDTYNTLQ

-453 NSGLKEDDKRKL
+453 NAGLNEDDKKKL

-478 GNNSREDSVV
+478 GHNSSEDGVV
-488 DLLNTLKA
+488 DLINKLK
-496 GTDTA
+496 TNSDKA
-501 VITIYPEAAKAL
+501 VITIRPEAATAL
-513 NNIRANYF
+513 NNIRPNYF
-521 QGSGFNAVRQTD
+521 QDSGFQAVRQTD
-533 GSYKVTVTKDRY
+533 GSYTVTVNKNQY
-545 EEFTRVMGDIERAD
+545 ESFARVMGDIERAD
-559 SLADNDNWK
+559 SSAHT
-568 VALGIF
+568 GFFRTIGGF
-574 QREGGGYGVEYYK
+574 FRREGGGYNVEYYK
-587 NGQSVQKLGAGF
+587 NGETVFNVGEGF
-599 GTLGKRY
+599 GTLGKKY
-606 NNLVDDYNDVAR
+606 NNLVDDYTDVAR

-625 KSGVMSVQHFA
+625 KTGVMSVQHFA
-636 SPTFTQVQLE
+636 APTFTQVQLE
-646 HDYNT
+646 DAYNR
-651 GKINEKEYKQKI
+651 GQINEKEYRQKV
-663 TNATTALNAHL
+663 TNATNAVNAHL

-693 SKSQDPEDAG
+693 TKSQNPEDAG
-703 AFINYAMNN
+703 ALINYAMNN
-712 FRKNVTV
+712 LRKNVTV
-719 NAGEIPTGT
+719 NAGEIPIGT
-728 IIKGRSVPT
+728 MIKGRSVPT

-745 IPDGKHF
+745 IPDGKHV
-752 GNYQGGKTYK
+752 GKYEGGKTYK

-770 EGGNGYNPG
+770 EGTNGYNPG
-779 TNAASLA
+779 TNAASLG
-786 RTAINIASNQKVP
+786 RNTINIVNNQKVP
-799 VNNLLTTPGQIAES
+799 VMNLLTTPGKIAEA
-813 SVTPTSSGNFFCKFG
+813 SVTPTSAGGFYCKFG
-828 SKGREVDP
+828 TKGREVDQVTSEDFA
-836 YTAEEFAASCYQL
+836 TACYQL
-849 DQLYDQGRAALHRAQ
+849 DQLYDQGINALYHAQ
-864 TMNPQNFN
+864 QLNPQNFN
-872 NTIGMIATNISNA
+872 NTMGSITQRISVA
-885 TGMPQA
+885 TGMPPA
-891 TAITMIANYLNTPR
+891 TVATMVANYLNTPR

>member
-1 MNIINYIQRHQVNP
+1 MNIINYIQRQQVNP

-136 YYTDKIDEK
+136 YYADKIDKK
-145 TGEIIGGTKWSPNGT
+145 TGEIIGGTKWSPNST

-173 ALQLAAKES
+173 ALQLAASEK
-182 GSSNK
+182 GGSNK

-211 TTTQSWEQLS
+211 VTTQTWEQLS

-290 MIKAASYRNVTIS
+290 MIKAASYRNVTVNS
-303 TDYKDG
+303 DYKDG

-324 QAAVAAA
+324 QAAAAA
-331 YGANGDLGSKAD
+331 AAGYGANGDLGSKAD

-348 QGTVDVESN
+348 QGTIDVESN
-357 PYPEIISRE
+357 PYPEIVTRE
-366 AAVNQYLLST
+366 ASTNQYLLST
-376 IKKAAGGKI
+376 IKKAAAGKI
-385 GWLKDVDSYSD
+385 GWLKDVDSYFD
-396 IMNHYS
+396 IMNHY
-402 SKGFTVGPGA
+402 GGAGPGTS
-412 AMNKLMQE
+412 MNKLMQE
-420 LQHAGGSIN
+420 LHKAGVSIN
-429 KETYNALQ
+429 KDTYNTLQ

-453 NSGLKEDDKRKL
+453 NAGLNEDDKKKL

-478 GNNSREDSVV
+478 GHNSSEDDVV
-488 DLLNTLKA
+488 DLINKLK
-496 GTDTA
+496 TNSDKA
-501 VITIYPEAAKAL
+501 VITIRPEAATAL
-513 NNIRANYF
+513 NNIRPNYF
-521 QGSGFNAVRQTD
+521 QDSGFQAVRQTD
-533 GSYKVTVTKDRY
+533 GSYTVTVNKNQY
-545 EEFTRVMGDIERAD
+545 ESFARVMGDIERAD
-559 SLADNDNWK
+559 SSAHT
-568 VALGIF
+568 GFFRTIGGF
-574 QREGGGYGVEYYK
+574 FRREGGGYNVEYYK
-587 NGQSVQKLGAGF
+587 NGETVFNVGEGF
-599 GTLGKRY
+599 GTLGKKY
-606 NNLVDDYNDVAR
+606 NNLVDDYTDVAR

-625 KSGVMSVQHFA
+625 KTGIMSVQHFA
-636 SPTFTQVQLE
+636 APTFTQVQLE
-646 HDYNT
+646 DAYNR
-651 GKINEKEYKQKI
+651 GQINEKEYRQKV
-663 TNATTALNAHL
+663 TNATNAVNAHL

-693 SKSQDPEDAG
+693 TKSQNPEDAG
-703 AFINYAMNN
+703 ALINYAMNN
-712 FRKNVTV
+712 LRKNVTV
-719 NAGEIPTGT
+719 NAGEIPIGT
-728 IIKGRSVPT
+728 MIKGRSVPT

-745 IPDGKHF
+745 IPEGKHV
-752 GNYQGGKTYK
+752 GKYEGGKTYK

-770 EGGNGYNPG
+770 EGTNGYSPG
-779 TNAASLA
+779 TNAASLG
-786 RTAINIASNQKVP
+786 RNTINIVNNQKVP
-799 VNNLLTTPGQIAES
+799 VMNLLTTPGKIAEA
-813 SVTPTSSGNFFCKFG
+813 SVTPTSAGGFYCKFG
-828 SKGREVDP
+828 TKGREVDQVTSEDFA
-836 YTAEEFAASCYQL
+836 TACYQL
-849 DQLYDQGRAALHRAQ
+849 DQLYDQGINALYHAQ
-864 TMNPQNFN
+864 QLNPQNFN
-872 NTIGMIATNISNA
+872 NTMGSITQRISVA
-885 TGMPQA
+885 TGMPPA
-891 TAITMIANYLNTPR
+891 TVATMVANYLNTPR

>member
-1 MNIINYIQRHQVNP
+1 MNIINYIQRQQVNP

-136 YYTDKIDEK
+136 YYADKIDKK
-145 TGEIIGGTKWSPNGT
+145 TGEIIGGTKWSPNST

-173 ALQLAAKES
+173 ALQLAASEK
-182 GSSNK
+182 GGSNK

-211 TTTQSWEQLS
+211 VTTQTWEQLS

-290 MIKAASYRNVTIS
+290 MIKAASYRNVTVS
-303 TDYKDG
+303 SEYKDG

-324 QAAVAAA
+324 QAAAAA
-331 YGANGDLGSKAD
+331 AAGYGANGDLGSKAD

-348 QGTVDVESN
+348 QGTIDVESN
-357 PYPEIISRE
+357 PYPEIVTRE
-366 AAVNQYLLST
+366 ASTNQYLLST
-376 IKKAAGGKI
+376 IKKAAASKI
-385 GWLKDVDSYSD
+385 GWLKDVDSYFD
-396 IMNHYS
+396 IMNHY
-402 SKGFTVGPGA
+402 GGAGPGTS
-412 AMNKLMQE
+412 MNKLMQE
-420 LQHAGGSIN
+420 LHKAGVSIN
-429 KETYNALQ
+429 KDTYNTLQ

-453 NSGLKEDDKRKL
+453 NAGLNEDDKKKL

-478 GNNSREDSVV
+478 GHNSSEDGVV
-488 DLLNTLKA
+488 DLINKLK
-496 GTDTA
+496 TNSDKA
-501 VITIYPEAAKAL
+501 VITIRPEAATAL
-513 NNIRANYF
+513 NNIRPNYF
-521 QGSGFNAVRQTD
+521 QDSGFQAVRQTD
-533 GSYKVTVTKDRY
+533 GSYTVTVNKNQY
-545 EEFTRVMGDIERAD
+545 ESFARVMGDIERAD
-559 SLADNDNWK
+559 SSAHT
-568 VALGIF
+568 GFFRTIGGF
-574 QREGGGYGVEYYK
+574 FRREGGGYNVEYYK
-587 NGQSVQKLGAGF
+587 NGETVFNVGEGF
-599 GTLGKRY
+599 GTLGKKY
-606 NNLVDDYNDVAR
+606 NNLVDDYTDVAR

-625 KSGVMSVQHFA
+625 KTGVMSVQHFA
-636 SPTFTQVQLE
+636 APTFTQVQLE
-646 HDYNT
+646 DAYNR
-651 GKINEKEYKQKI
+651 GQINEKEYRQKV
-663 TNATTALNAHL
+663 TNATNAVNAHL

-693 SKSQDPEDAG
+693 TKSQNPEDAG
-703 AFINYAMNN
+703 ALINYAMNN
-712 FRKNVTV
+712 LRKNVTV
-719 NAGEIPTGT
+719 NAGEIPIGT
-728 IIKGRSVPT
+728 MIKGRSVPT

-745 IPDGKHF
+745 IPDGKHV
-752 GNYQGGKTYK
+752 GKYEGGKTYK

-770 EGGNGYNPG
+770 EGTNGYNPG
-779 TNAASLA
+779 TNAASLG
-786 RTAINIASNQKVP
+786 RNTINIVNNQKVP
-799 VNNLLTTPGQIAES
+799 VMNLLTTPGKIAEA
-813 SVTPTSSGNFFCKFG
+813 SVTPTSAGGFYCKFG
-828 SKGREVDP
+828 TKGREVDQVTSEDFA
-836 YTAEEFAASCYQL
+836 TACYQL
-849 DQLYDQGRAALHRAQ
+849 DQLYDQGINALYHAQ
-864 TMNPQNFN
+864 QLNPQNFN
-872 NTIGMIATNISNA
+872 NTMGSITQRISVA
-885 TGMPQA
+885 TGMPPA
-891 TAITMIANYLNTPR
+891 TVATMVANYLNTPR

>member
-1 MNIINYIQRHQVNP
+1 MNIINYIQRQQVNP

-24 ATTLQ
+24 AATLQ

-136 YYTDKIDEK
+136 YYADKIDKK
-145 TGEIIGGTKWSPNGT
+145 TGEIIGGTKWSPNST

-211 TTTQSWEQLS
+211 VTTQSWEQLS

-275 HIRSFDQYMDHMFMP
+275 HIRSFDQYMNHMFMP
-290 MIKAASYRNVTIS
+290 MIKAASYRNVTVNS
-303 TDYKDG
+303 DYKDG

-324 QAAVAAA
+324 QAAAAA
-331 YGANGDLGSKAD
+331 AAGYGANGDLGSKAD

-348 QGTVDVESN
+348 QGTIDVESN
-357 PYPEIISRE
+357 PYPEIVTRE
-366 AAVNQYLLST
+366 ASTNQYLLST

-385 GWLKDVDSYSD
+385 GWLKDVDSYFD
-396 IMNHYS
+396 IMNHY
-402 SKGFTVGPGA
+402 GGAGPGTS
-412 AMNKLMQE
+412 MNKLMQE
-420 LQHAGGSIN
+420 LHKAGVSIN
-429 KETYNALQ
+429 KDTYNTLQ

-453 NSGLKEDDKRKL
+453 NAGLNEDDKKKL

-478 GNNSREDSVV
+478 GHNSSEDGVV
-488 DLLNTLKA
+488 DLINKLK
-496 GTDTA
+496 TNSDKA
-501 VITIYPEAAKAL
+501 VITIRPEAAKAL
-513 NNIRANYF
+513 NNIRPNYF
-521 QGSGFNAVRQTD
+521 QDSGFQAVRQTD
-533 GSYKVTVTKDRY
+533 GSYTVTVNKNQY
-545 EEFTRVMGDIERAD
+545 ESFARVMGDIERAD
-559 SLADNDNWK
+559 SEAHN
-568 VALGIF
+568 GFFRTIGGF
-574 QREGGGYGVEYYK
+574 FRREGGGYNVEYYK
-587 NGQSVQKLGAGF
+587 NGETVFNVGEGF
-599 GTLGKRY
+599 GTLGKKY
-606 NNLVDDYNDVAR
+606 NNLVDDYTDVAR

-625 KSGVMSVQHFA
+625 KTGVMSVQHFA
-636 SPTFTQVQLE
+636 APTFTQVQLE
-646 HDYNT
+646 DAYNR
-651 GKINEKEYKQKI
+651 GQINEKEYRQKV
-663 TNATTALNAHL
+663 TNATNAVNAHL

-693 SKSQDPEDAG
+693 SKSQNPEDAG
-703 AFINYAMNN
+703 ALINYAMNN
-712 FRKNVTV
+712 LRKNVTV
-719 NAGEIPTGT
+719 NAGEIPIGT
-728 IIKGRSVPT
+728 MIKGRSVPT

-745 IPDGKHF
+745 IPEGKHI
-752 GNYQGGKTYK
+752 GKYEGGKTYK

-770 EGGNGYNPG
+770 EGTNGYNPG
-779 TNAASLA
+779 TNAASLG
-786 RTAINIASNQKVP
+786 RNTINIVNNQKVP
-799 VNNLLTTPGQIAES
+799 VMNLLTTPGKIAEA
-813 SVTPTSSGNFFCKFG
+813 SVTPTSAGDFYCKFG
-828 SKGREVDP
+828 TKGREVDQVTSEDFA
-836 YTAEEFAASCYQL
+836 TACYQL
-849 DQLYDQGRAALHRAQ
+849 DQLYDQGINALYHAQ
-864 TMNPQNFN
+864 QLNPQNFN
-872 NTIGMIATNISNA
+872 NTMGSITQRISVA
-885 TGMPQA
+885 TGMPPA
-891 TAITMIANYLNTPR
+891 TVATMVANYLNTPR

>member
-1 MNIINYIQRHQVNP
+1 MNIINYIQRQQVNP

-136 YYTDKIDEK
+136 YYADKIDKK
-145 TGEIIGGTKWSPNGT
+145 TGEIIGGTKWSPNST

-173 ALQLAAKES
+173 ALQLAASEK
-182 GSSNK
+182 GGSNK

-197 TSDYRKSVTGAVFN
+197 TTDYRKSVTGAVFN
-211 TTTQSWEQLS
+211 VTTQTWEQLS

-303 TDYKDG
+303 SEYKDG

-324 QAAVAAA
+324 QAAAAA
-331 YGANGDLGSKAD
+331 AAGYGANGDLGSKVD

-348 QGTVDVESN
+348 QGTIDVESN
-357 PYPEIISRE
+357 PYPEIVTRE
-366 AAVNQYLLST
+366 ASTNQYLLST
-376 IKKAAGGKI
+376 IKKAAAGKI
-385 GWLKDVDSYSD
+385 GWLKDVDSYFD
-396 IMNHYS
+396 IMNHY
-402 SKGFTVGPGA
+402 GGAGPGTS
-412 AMNKLMQE
+412 MNKLMQE
-420 LQHAGGSIN
+420 LHKAGVSIN
-429 KETYNALQ
+429 KDTYNTLQ

-453 NSGLKEDDKRKL
+453 NAGLNEDDKKKL

-478 GNNSREDSVV
+478 GHNSSEDDVV
-488 DLLNTLKA
+488 DLINKLK
-496 GTDTA
+496 TNSDKA
-501 VITIYPEAAKAL
+501 VITIRPEAATAL
-513 NNIRANYF
+513 NNIRPNYF
-521 QGSGFNAVRQTD
+521 QDSGFQAVRQTD
-533 GSYKVTVTKDRY
+533 GSYTVTVNKNQY
-545 EEFTRVMGDIERAD
+545 ESFARVMGDIERAD
-559 SLADNDNWK
+559 SSAHT
-568 VALGIF
+568 GFFRTIGGF
-574 QREGGGYGVEYYK
+574 FRREGGGYNVEYYK
-587 NGQSVQKLGAGF
+587 NGETVFNVGEGF
-599 GTLGKRY
+599 GTLGKKY
-606 NNLVDDYNDVAR
+606 NNLVDNYTDVAR

-625 KSGVMSVQHFA
+625 KTGVMSVQHFA
-636 SPTFTQVQLE
+636 APTFTQVQLE
-646 HDYNT
+646 DAYNR
-651 GKINEKEYKQKI
+651 GQINEKEYRQKV
-663 TNATTALNAHL
+663 TNATNAVNAHL

-693 SKSQDPEDAG
+693 SKSQNPEDAG
-703 AFINYAMNN
+703 ALINYAMNN
-712 FRKNVTV
+712 LRKNVTV
-719 NAGEIPTGT
+719 NAGEIPIGT
-728 IIKGRSVPT
+728 MIKGRSVPT

-745 IPDGKHF
+745 IPEGKHV
-752 GNYQGGKTYK
+752 GKYEGGKTYK

-770 EGGNGYNPG
+770 EGTNGYNPG
-779 TNAASLA
+779 TNAASLG
-786 RTAINIASNQKVP
+786 RNTINIVNNQKVP
-799 VNNLLTTPGQIAES
+799 VMNLLTTPGKIAEA
-813 SVTPTSSGNFFCKFG
+813 SVTPTSAGGFYCKFG
-828 SKGREVDP
+828 TKGREVDQVTSEDFA
-836 YTAEEFAASCYQL
+836 TACYQL
-849 DQLYDQGRAALHRAQ
+849 DQLYDQGINALYRAQ
-864 TMNPQNFN
+864 QLNPQNFN
-872 NTIGMIATNISNA
+872 NTMGSITQRISVA
-885 TGMPQA
+885 TGMPPA
-891 TAITMIANYLNTPR
+891 TVATMVANYLNTPR

>member
-1 MNIINYIQRHQVNP
+1 MNIINYIQRQQVNP

-136 YYTDKIDEK
+136 YYADKIDKK
-145 TGEIIGGTKWSPNGT
+145 TGEIIGGTKWSPNST

-173 ALQLAAKES
+173 ALQLAASEK
-182 GSSNK
+182 GGSNK

-211 TTTQSWEQLS
+211 VTTQTWEQLS

-235 VKGAKASAKQDYETA
+235 IKGAKASAKQDYETA

-290 MIKAASYRNVTIS
+290 MIKAASYRNVTVNS
-303 TDYKDG
+303 DYKDG

-324 QAAVAAA
+324 QAAAAA
-331 YGANGDLGSKAD
+331 AAGYGANGDLGSKAD

-348 QGTVDVESN
+348 QGTIDVESN
-357 PYPEIISRE
+357 PYPEIVTRE
-366 AAVNQYLLST
+366 ASTNQYLLST

-385 GWLKDVDSYSD
+385 GWLKDVDSYFD
-396 IMNHYS
+396 IMNHY
-402 SKGFTVGPGA
+402 GGAGPGTS
-412 AMNKLMQE
+412 MNKLMQE
-420 LQHAGGSIN
+420 LHKAGVSIN
-429 KETYNALQ
+429 KDTYNTLQ

-453 NSGLKEDDKRKL
+453 NAGLNEDDKKKL

-478 GNNSREDSVV
+478 GHNSSEDGVV
-488 DLLNTLKA
+488 DLINKLK
-496 GTDTA
+496 TNSDKA
-501 VITIYPEAAKAL
+501 VITIRPEAATAL
-513 NNIRANYF
+513 NNIRPNYF
-521 QGSGFNAVRQTD
+521 QDSGFQAVRQTD
-533 GSYKVTVTKDRY
+533 GSYTVTVNKNQY
-545 EEFTRVMGDIERAD
+545 ESFARVMGDIERAD
-559 SLADNDNWK
+559 SSAHT
-568 VALGIF
+568 GFFRTIGGF
-574 QREGGGYGVEYYK
+574 FRREGGGYNVEYYK
-587 NGQSVQKLGAGF
+587 NGETVFNVGEGF
-599 GTLGKRY
+599 GTLGKKY
-606 NNLVDDYNDVAR
+606 NNLVDDYTDVAR

-625 KSGVMSVQHFA
+625 KTGVMSVQHFA
-636 SPTFTQVQLE
+636 APTFTQVQLE
-646 HDYNT
+646 DAYNR
-651 GKINEKEYKQKI
+651 GQINEKEYRQKV
-663 TNATTALNAHL
+663 TNATNAVNAHL

-693 SKSQDPEDAG
+693 TKSQNPEDAG
-703 AFINYAMNN
+703 ALINYAMNN
-712 FRKNVTV
+712 LRKNVTV
-719 NAGEIPTGT
+719 NAGEIPIGT
-728 IIKGRSVPT
+728 MIKGRSVPT

-745 IPDGKHF
+745 IPDGKYV
-752 GNYQGGKTYK
+752 GKYEGGKTYK

-770 EGGNGYNPG
+770 EGTNGYNPG
-779 TNAASLA
+779 TNAASLG
-786 RTAINIASNQKVP
+786 RNTINIVNNQKVP
-799 VNNLLTTPGQIAES
+799 VMNLLTTPGKIAEA
-813 SVTPTSSGNFFCKFG
+813 SVTPTSAGGFYCKFG
-828 SKGREVDP
+828 TKGREVDQVTSEDFA
-836 YTAEEFAASCYQL
+836 TACYQL
-849 DQLYDQGRAALHRAQ
+849 DQLYDQGINALYHAQ
-864 TMNPQNFN
+864 QLNPQNFN
-872 NTIGMIATNISNA
+872 NTMGSITQRISVA
-885 TGMPQA
+885 TGMPPA
-891 TAITMIANYLNTPR
+891 TVATMVANYLNTPR

>member
-1 MNIINYIQRHQVNP
+1 MNIVNYIQRQQVNP

-136 YYTDKIDEK
+136 YYADKIDKK
-145 TGEIIGGTKWSPNGT
+145 TGEIIGGTKWSPNST

-211 TTTQSWEQLS
+211 VTTQTWEQLS

-290 MIKAASYRNVTIS
+290 MIKAASYRNVTVNS
-303 TDYKDG
+303 DYKDG

-324 QAAVAAA
+324 QAAAAA
-331 YGANGDLGSKAD
+331 AAGYGANGDLGSKAD

-348 QGTVDVESN
+348 QGTIDVESN
-357 PYPEIISRE
+357 PYPEIVTRE
-366 AAVNQYLLST
+366 ASTNQYLLST
-376 IKKAAGGKI
+376 IKKAAAGKI
-385 GWLKDVDSYSD
+385 GWLKDVDSYFD
-396 IMNHYS
+396 IMNRY
-402 SKGFTVGPGA
+402 GGVGPGT

-420 LQHAGGSIN
+420 LHKAGISIN
-429 KETYNALQ
+429 KDTYTALQ

-453 NSGLKEDDKRKL
+453 NAGLNEDDKKKL

-478 GNNSREDSVV
+478 GHNSSEDGVV
-488 DLLNTLKA
+488 DLINKLK
-496 GTDTA
+496 TNSDKA
-501 VITIYPEAAKAL
+501 VITIRPEAAQAL
-513 NNIRANYF
+513 NNIRPNYF
-521 QGSGFNAVRQTD
+521 QDSGFQAVRQTD
-533 GSYKVTVTKDRY
+533 GSYTVTVNKNQY
-545 EEFTRVMGDIERAD
+545 ESFARVMGDIERAD
-559 SLADNDNWK
+559 SEAHT
-568 VALGIF
+568 GFFRTIGGF
-574 QREGGGYGVEYYK
+574 FRREGGGYNVEYYK
-587 NGQSVQKLGAGF
+587 NGETVFNVGEGF
-599 GTLGKRY
+599 GTLGKKY
-606 NNLVDDYNDVAR
+606 NNLVDDYTDVAR

-625 KSGVMSVQHFA
+625 KTGVMSVQHFA
-636 SPTFTQVQLE
+636 APTFTQVQLE
-646 HDYNT
+646 DAYNR
-651 GKINEKEYKQKI
+651 GQINEKEYRQKV
-663 TNATTALNAHL
+663 TNATNAVNAHL

-693 SKSQDPEDAG
+693 TKSQNPEDAG
-703 AFINYAMNN
+703 ALINYAMNN
-712 FRKNVTV
+712 LRKNVTV
-719 NAGEIPTGT
+719 NAGEIPIGT
-728 IIKGRSVPT
+728 MIKGRSVPT

-745 IPDGKHF
+745 IPEGKHV
-752 GNYQGGKTYK
+752 GNYEGGKTYK

-770 EGGNGYNPG
+770 EGTNGYNPG
-779 TNAASLA
+779 TNAASLG
-786 RTAINIASNQKVP
+786 RTAINVVNNQKVP
-799 VNNLLTTPGQIAES
+799 VMNLLTTPGKIAEA
-813 SVTPTSSGNFFCKFG
+813 SVTPTSAGGFYCKFG
-828 SKGREVDP
+828 TKGREVDQVTSEDFA
-836 YTAEEFAASCYQL
+836 TACYQL
-849 DQLYDQGRAALHRAQ
+849 DQLYDQGINALYRAQ
-864 TMNPQNFN
+864 QLNPQNFN
-872 NTIGMIATNISNA
+872 NTMGSITQRISVA
-885 TGMPQA
+885 TGMPPA
-891 TAITMIANYLNTPR
+891 TVATMVANYLNTPR

>member
-1 MNIINYIQRHQVNP
+1 MNIINYIQRQQVNP

-136 YYTDKIDEK
+136 YYADKIDKK
-145 TGEIIGGTKWSPNGT
+145 TGEIIGGTKWSPNST

-211 TTTQSWEQLS
+211 VTTQSWEQLS

-235 VKGAKASAKQDYETA
+235 VKGAKVSAKQDYETA

-290 MIKAASYRNVTIS
+290 MIKAASYRNVTVNS
-303 TDYKDG
+303 DYKDG

-324 QAAVAAA
+324 QAAAAA
-331 YGANGDLGSKAD
+331 AAGYGANGDLGSKAD

-348 QGTVDVESN
+348 QGTIDVESN
-357 PYPEIISRE
+357 PYPEIVTRE
-366 AAVNQYLLST
+366 ASTNQYLLST

-385 GWLKDVDSYSD
+385 GWLKDVDSYFD
-396 IMNHYS
+396 IMNHY
-402 SKGFTVGPGA
+402 GGAGPGTS
-412 AMNKLMQE
+412 MNKLMQE
-420 LQHAGGSIN
+420 LHKAGVSIN
-429 KETYNALQ
+429 KDTYNTLQ

-453 NSGLKEDDKRKL
+453 NAGLNEDDKKKL

-478 GNNSREDSVV
+478 GHNSSEDDVV
-488 DLLNTLKA
+488 DLINKLK
-496 GTDTA
+496 TNSDKA
-501 VITIYPEAAKAL
+501 VITIRPEAATAL
-513 NNIRANYF
+513 NNIRPNYF
-521 QGSGFNAVRQTD
+521 QDSGFQAVRQTD
-533 GSYKVTVTKDRY
+533 GSYTVTVNKNQY
-545 EEFTRVMGDIERAD
+545 ESFARVMGDIERAD
-559 SLADNDNWK
+559 SSAHT
-568 VALGIF
+568 GFFRTIGGF
-574 QREGGGYGVEYYK
+574 FRREGGGYNVEYYK
-587 NGQSVQKLGAGF
+587 NGETVFNVGEGF
-599 GTLGKRY
+599 GTLGKKY
-606 NNLVDDYNDVAR
+606 NNLVDDYTDVAR

-625 KSGVMSVQHFA
+625 KTGVMSVQHFA
-636 SPTFTQVQLE
+636 APTFTQVQLE
-646 HDYNT
+646 DAYNR
-651 GKINEKEYKQKI
+651 GQINEKEYRQKV
-663 TNATTALNAHL
+663 TNATNAVNAHL

-693 SKSQDPEDAG
+693 TKSQNPEDDG
-703 AFINYAMNN
+703 ALINYAMNN
-712 FRKNVTV
+712 LRKNVTV
-719 NAGEIPTGT
+719 NAGEIPIGT
-728 IIKGRSVPT
+728 MIKGRSVPT

-745 IPDGKHF
+745 IPEGKHV
-752 GNYQGGKTYK
+752 GKYEGGKTYK

-770 EGGNGYNPG
+770 EGTNGYNPG
-779 TNAASLA
+779 TNAASLG
-786 RTAINIASNQKVP
+786 RNTINIVNNQKVP
-799 VNNLLTTPGQIAES
+799 VMNLLTTPGKIAEA
-813 SVTPTSSGNFFCKFG
+813 SVTPTSAGGFYCKFG
-828 SKGREVDP
+828 TKGREVDQVTSEDFA
-836 YTAEEFAASCYQL
+836 TACYQL
-849 DQLYDQGRAALHRAQ
+849 DQLYDQSINALYHAQ
-864 TMNPQNFN
+864 QLNPQNFN
-872 NTIGMIATNISNA
+872 NTMGSITQRISVA
-885 TGMPQA
+885 TGMPPA
-891 TAITMIANYLNTPR
+891 TVATMVANYLNTPR

>member
-1 MNIINYIQRHQVNP
+1 MNIINYIQRQQVNP

-136 YYTDKIDEK
+136 YYADKIDKK
-145 TGEIIGGTKWSPNGT
+145 TGEIIGGTKWSPNST

-211 TTTQSWEQLS
+211 VTTQSWEQLS

-290 MIKAASYRNVTIS
+290 MIKAASYRNVTVNS
-303 TDYKDG
+303 DYKDG

-324 QAAVAAA
+324 QAAAAA
-331 YGANGDLGSKAD
+331 AAGYGANGDLGSKAD

-348 QGTVDVESN
+348 QGTIDVESN
-357 PYPEIISRE
+357 PYPEIVTRE
-366 AAVNQYLLST
+366 ASTNQYLLST

-385 GWLKDVDSYSD
+385 GWLKDVDSYFD
-396 IMNHYS
+396 IMNHY
-402 SKGFTVGPGA
+402 GGAGPGTS
-412 AMNKLMQE
+412 MNKLMQE
-420 LQHAGGSIN
+420 LHKAGVSIN
-429 KETYNALQ
+429 KDTYNTLQ

-453 NSGLKEDDKRKL
+453 NAGLNEDDKKKL

-478 GNNSREDSVV
+478 GHNSSEDGVV
-488 DLLNTLKA
+488 DLINKLK
-496 GTDTA
+496 TNSDKA
-501 VITIYPEAAKAL
+501 VITIRPEAATAL
-513 NNIRANYF
+513 NNIRPNYF
-521 QGSGFNAVRQTD
+521 QDSGFQAVRQTD
-533 GSYKVTVTKDRY
+533 GSYTVTVNKNQY
-545 EEFTRVMGDIERAD
+545 ESFARVMGDIERAD
-559 SLADNDNWK
+559 SSAHT
-568 VALGIF
+568 GFFRTIGGF
-574 QREGGGYGVEYYK
+574 FRREGGGYNVEYYK
-587 NGQSVQKLGAGF
+587 NGETVFNVGEGF
-599 GTLGKRY
+599 GTLGKKY
-606 NNLVDDYNDVAR
+606 NNLVDDYTDVAR

-625 KSGVMSVQHFA
+625 KTGVMSVQHFA
-636 SPTFTQVQLE
+636 APTFTQVQLE
-646 HDYNT
+646 DAYNR
-651 GKINEKEYKQKI
+651 GQINEKEYRQKV
-663 TNATTALNAHL
+663 TNATNAVNAHL

-693 SKSQDPEDAG
+693 TKSQNPEDAG
-703 AFINYAMNN
+703 ALINYAMNN
-712 FRKNVTV
+712 LRKNVTV
-719 NAGEIPTGT
+719 NAGEIPIGT
-728 IIKGRSVPT
+728 MIKGRSVPT

-745 IPDGKHF
+745 IPDGKHV
-752 GNYQGGKTYK
+752 GKYEGGKTYK

-770 EGGNGYNPG
+770 EGTNGYNPG
-779 TNAASLA
+779 TNAASLG
-786 RTAINIASNQKVP
+786 RNTINIVNNQKVP
-799 VNNLLTTPGQIAES
+799 VMNLLTTPGKIAEA
-813 SVTPTSSGNFFCKFG
+813 SVTPTSAGGFYCKFG
-828 SKGREVDP
+828 TKGQEVDQVTSEDFA
-836 YTAEEFAASCYQL
+836 TACYQL
-849 DQLYDQGRAALHRAQ
+849 DQLYDQGINALYHAQ
-864 TMNPQNFN
+864 QLNPQNFN
-872 NTIGMIATNISNA
+872 NTMGSITQRISVA
-885 TGMPQA
+885 TGMPPA
-891 TAITMIANYLNTPR
+891 TVATMVANYLNTPR

>member
-1 MNIINYIQRHQVNP
+1 MNIINYIQRQQVNP

-136 YYTDKIDEK
+136 YYADKIDKK
-145 TGEIIGGTKWSPNGT
+145 TGEIIGGTKWSPNST

-173 ALQLAAKES
+173 ALQLAASEK
-182 GSSNK
+182 GGSNK

-197 TSDYRKSVTGAVFN
+197 TTDYRKSVTGAVFN
-211 TTTQSWEQLS
+211 VTTQTWEQLS

-290 MIKAASYRNVTIS
+290 MIKAASYRNVTVS
-303 TDYKDG
+303 SEYKDG

-324 QAAVAAA
+324 QAAAAA
-331 YGANGDLGSKAD
+331 AAGYGANGDLGSKAD

-348 QGTVDVESN
+348 QGTIDVESN
-357 PYPEIISRE
+357 PYPEIVTRE
-366 AAVNQYLLST
+366 ASTNQYLLST

-385 GWLKDVDSYSD
+385 GWLKNVDSYFD
-396 IMNHYS
+396 IMNHY
-402 SKGFTVGPGA
+402 GGAGPGTS
-412 AMNKLMQE
+412 MNKLMQE
-420 LQHAGGSIN
+420 LHKAGVSIN
-429 KETYNALQ
+429 KDTYNTLQ

-453 NSGLKEDDKRKL
+453 NAGLNEDDKKKL

-478 GNNSREDSVV
+478 GHNSSEDGVV
-488 DLLNTLKA
+488 DLINKLK
-496 GTDTA
+496 TNSDKA
-501 VITIYPEAAKAL
+501 VITIRPEAATAL
-513 NNIRANYF
+513 NNIRPNYF
-521 QGSGFNAVRQTD
+521 QDSGFQAVRQTD
-533 GSYKVTVTKDRY
+533 GSYTVTVNKNQY
-545 EEFTRVMGDIERAD
+545 ESFARVMGDIERAD
-559 SLADNDNWK
+559 SSAHT
-568 VALGIF
+568 GFFRTIGGF
-574 QREGGGYGVEYYK
+574 FRREGGGYNVEYYK
-587 NGQSVQKLGAGF
+587 NGETVFNVGEGF
-599 GTLGKRY
+599 GTLGKKY
-606 NNLVDDYNDVAR
+606 NNLVDDYTDVAR

-625 KSGVMSVQHFA
+625 KTGVMSVQHFA
-636 SPTFTQVQLE
+636 APTFTQVQLE
-646 HDYNT
+646 DAYNR
-651 GKINEKEYKQKI
+651 GQINEKEYRQKV
-663 TNATTALNAHL
+663 TNATNAVNAHL

-693 SKSQDPEDAG
+693 TKSQNPEDAG
-703 AFINYAMNN
+703 ALINYAMNN
-712 FRKNVTV
+712 LRKNVTV
-719 NAGEIPTGT
+719 NAGEIPIGT
-728 IIKGRSVPT
+728 MIKGRSVPT

-745 IPDGKHF
+745 IPEGKHV
-752 GNYQGGKTYK
+752 GKYEGGKTYK

-770 EGGNGYNPG
+770 EGTNGYNPG
-779 TNAASLA
+779 TNAASLG
-786 RTAINIASNQKVP
+786 RNTINIVNNQKVP
-799 VNNLLTTPGQIAES
+799 VMNLLTTPGKIAEA
-813 SVTPTSSGNFFCKFG
+813 SVTPTSAGGFYCKFG
-828 SKGREVDP
+828 TKGREVDQVTSEDFA
-836 YTAEEFAASCYQL
+836 TACYQL
-849 DQLYDQGRAALHRAQ
+849 DQLYDQSINVLYHAQ
-864 TMNPQNFN
+864 QLNPQNFN
-872 NTIGMIATNISNA
+872 NTMGSITQRISVA
-885 TGMPQA
+885 TGMPPA
-891 TAITMIANYLNTPR
+891 TVATMVANYLNTPR

>member
-1 MNIINYIQRHQVNP
+1 MNIINYIQRQQVNP

-136 YYTDKIDEK
+136 YYADKIDKK
-145 TGEIIGGTKWSPNGT
+145 TGEIIGGTKWSPNST

-173 ALQLAAKES
+173 ALQLAASEK
-182 GSSNK
+182 GGSNK

-211 TTTQSWEQLS
+211 VTTQSWEQLS

-235 VKGAKASAKQDYETA
+235 IKGAKASAKQDYETA

-290 MIKAASYRNVTIS
+290 MIKAASYRNVTVNS
-303 TDYKDG
+303 DYKDG

-324 QAAVAAA
+324 QAAAAA
-331 YGANGDLGSKAD
+331 AAGYGANGDLGSKAD

-348 QGTVDVESN
+348 QGTIDVESN
-357 PYPEIISRE
+357 PYPEIVTRE
-366 AAVNQYLLST
+366 ASTNQYLLST
-376 IKKAAGGKI
+376 IKKAAAGKI
-385 GWLKDVDSYSD
+385 GWLKDVDSYFD
-396 IMNHYS
+396 IMNHY
-402 SKGFTVGPGA
+402 GGAGPGTS
-412 AMNKLMQE
+412 MNKLMQE
-420 LQHAGGSIN
+420 LHKAGVSIN
-429 KETYNALQ
+429 KDTYNTLQ

-453 NSGLKEDDKRKL
+453 NAGLNEDDKKKL

-478 GNNSREDSVV
+478 GHNSSEDDVV
-488 DLLNTLKA
+488 DLINKLK
-496 GTDTA
+496 TNSDKA
-501 VITIYPEAAKAL
+501 VITIRPEAATAL
-513 NNIRANYF
+513 NNIRPNYF
-521 QGSGFNAVRQTD
+521 QDSGFQAVRQTD
-533 GSYKVTVTKDRY
+533 GSYTVTVNKNQY
-545 EEFTRVMGDIERAD
+545 ESFARVMGDIERAD
-559 SLADNDNWK
+559 SSAHT
-568 VALGIF
+568 GFFRTIGGF
-574 QREGGGYGVEYYK
+574 FRREGGGYNVEYYK
-587 NGQSVQKLGAGF
+587 NGENVFNVGGGF
-599 GTLGKRY
+599 GTLGKKY
-606 NNLVDDYNDVAR
+606 NNLVDDYTDVAR

-625 KSGVMSVQHFA
+625 KTGVMSVQHFA
-636 SPTFTQVQLE
+636 APTFTQVQLE
-646 HDYNT
+646 DAYNR
-651 GKINEKEYKQKI
+651 GQINEKEYRQKV
-663 TNATTALNAHL
+663 TNATNAVNAHL

-693 SKSQDPEDAG
+693 TKSQNPEDAG
-703 AFINYAMNN
+703 ALINYAMNN
-712 FRKNVTV
+712 LRKNVTV
-719 NAGEIPTGT
+719 NAGEIPIGT
-728 IIKGRSVPT
+728 MIKGRSVPT

-745 IPDGKHF
+745 IPEGKHI
-752 GNYQGGKTYK
+752 GKYEGGKTYK

-770 EGGNGYNPG
+770 EGTNGYNPG
-779 TNAASLA
+779 TNAASLG
-786 RTAINIASNQKVP
+786 RNTINIVNNQKVP
-799 VNNLLTTPGQIAES
+799 VMNLLTTPGKIAEA
-813 SVTPTSSGNFFCKFG
+813 SVTPTSAGGFYCKFG
-828 SKGREVDP
+828 TKGREVDQVTSEDFA
-836 YTAEEFAASCYQL
+836 TACYQL
-849 DQLYDQGRAALHRAQ
+849 DQLYDQGINALYHAQ
-864 TMNPQNFN
+864 QLNPQNFN
-872 NTIGMIATNISNA
+872 NTMGSITQRISVA
-885 TGMPQA
+885 TGMPPA
-891 TAITMIANYLNTPR
+891 TVATMVANYLNTPR

>member
-1 MNIINYIQRHQVNP
+1 MNIINYIQRQQVNP

-136 YYTDKIDEK
+136 YYADKIDKK
-145 TGEIIGGTKWSPNGT
+145 TGEIIGGTKWSPNST

-211 TTTQSWEQLS
+211 VTTQSWEQLS

-275 HIRSFDQYMDHMFMP
+275 HIRSFDQYMDYMFMP
-290 MIKAASYRNVTIS
+290 MIKAASYRNVTVNS
-303 TDYKDG
+303 DYKDG

-324 QAAVAAA
+324 QAAAAA
-331 YGANGDLGSKAD
+331 AAGYGDNGDLGSKAD

-348 QGTVDVESN
+348 QGTIDVESN
-357 PYPEIISRE
+357 PYPEIVTRE
-366 AAVNQYLLST
+366 ASTNQYLLST
-376 IKKAAGGKI
+376 IKKAAAGKI
-385 GWLKDVDSYSD
+385 GWLKDVDNYFD
-396 IMNHYS
+396 IMNHY
-402 SKGFTVGPGA
+402 GGAGPGTS
-412 AMNKLMQE
+412 MNKLMQE
-420 LQHAGGSIN
+420 LHKAGVSIN
-429 KETYNALQ
+429 KDTYNTLQ

-443 YTYNQQKRLM
+443 YTYNHQKRLM
-453 NSGLKEDDKRKL
+453 NAGLNEDDKKKL

-478 GNNSREDSVV
+478 GHNSSEDDVV
-488 DLLNTLKA
+488 DLINKLK
-496 GTDTA
+496 TNSDKA
-501 VITIYPEAAKAL
+501 VITIRPEAATAL
-513 NNIRANYF
+513 NNIRPNYF
-521 QGSGFNAVRQTD
+521 QDSGFQAVRQTN
-533 GSYKVTVTKDRY
+533 GSYTVTVNKNQY
-545 EEFTRVMGDIERAD
+545 ESFARVMGDIERAD
-559 SLADNDNWK
+559 SSAHT
-568 VALGIF
+568 GFFRTIGGF
-574 QREGGGYGVEYYK
+574 FRREGGGYNVEYYK
-587 NGQSVQKLGAGF
+587 NGENVFNVGGGF
-599 GTLGKRY
+599 GTLGKKY
-606 NNLVDDYNDVAR
+606 NNLVDDYIDVAR

-625 KSGVMSVQHFA
+625 KTGVMSVQHFA
-636 SPTFTQVQLE
+636 APTFTQVQLE
-646 HDYNT
+646 DAYNR
-651 GKINEKEYKQKI
+651 GQINEKEYRQKV
-663 TNATTALNAHL
+663 TNATNAVNAHL

-693 SKSQDPEDAG
+693 SKSQNPEDAG
-703 AFINYAMNN
+703 ALINYAMNN
-712 FRKNVTV
+712 LGKNVTV
-719 NAGEIPTGT
+719 NAGEIPIGT
-728 IIKGRSVPT
+728 MIKGRSVPT
-737 AGYFISIS
+737 VGYFISIS
-745 IPDGKHF
+745 IPEGKHV
-752 GNYQGGKTYK
+752 GKYEGGKTYK

-770 EGGNGYNPG
+770 EGTNGYNPG

-786 RTAINIASNQKVP
+786 RNTINVVNNQKVP
-799 VNNLLTTPGQIAES
+799 VMNLLTTPGKIAEA
-813 SVTPTSSGNFFCKFG
+813 SVTPTSTGGFYCKFG
-828 SKGREVDP
+828 TKGREVDQVTSENFA
-836 YTAEEFAASCYQL
+836 TACYQL
-849 DQLYDQGRAALHRAQ
+849 DQLYDQGINALYHAQ
-864 TMNPQNFN
+864 QLNPQNFN
-872 NTIGMIATNISNA
+872 NTMGSITQRISVA
-885 TGMPQA
+885 TGMPPA
-891 TAITMIANYLNTPR
+891 TVATMVANYLNTPR

>member
-1 MNIINYIQRHQVNP
+1 MNIVNYIQRQQVNP

-120 DISQDVKDRFK
+120 DISQDIKDRFK

-136 YYTDKIDEK
+136 YYSDKIDEK

-290 MIKAASYRNVTIS
+290 MIKAASYRNVTVS

-324 QAAVAAA
+324 QAAAAA
-331 YGANGDLGSKAD
+331 AAGYGANGDLGSKAD
-343 PNAGD
+343 PNVGN

-357 PYPEIISRE
+357 PYPEIITRE
-366 AAVNQYLLST
+366 ASTNQYLLST
-376 IKKAAGGKI
+376 IKKAAAGKKGL
-385 GWLKDVDSYSD
+385 GWLRNVDSYSD
-396 IMNHYS
+396 IMSRY
-402 SKGFTVGPGA
+402 GGAGPGTS
-412 AMNKLMQE
+412 MNKLMQE
-420 LQHAGGSIN
+420 LHKAGVSID
-429 KETYNALQ
+429 KDTYNTLQ

-453 NSGLKEDDKRKL
+453 NSGLNEDDKKKL

-478 GNNSREDSVV
+478 GHNSQEDGIV
-488 DLLNTLKA
+488 DLINKLKS
-496 GTDTA
+496 GSDKA
-501 VITIYPEAAKAL
+501 VVTIYPEAAKAL

-521 QGSGFNAVRQTD
+521 QDSGFQAVRQTD
-533 GSYKVTVTKDRY
+533 GSYKVTVTKDQY
-545 EEFTRVMGDIERAD
+545 ESFTRVMGDIERAD
-559 SLADNDNWK
+559 SEAHN
-568 VALGIF
+568 GFFRTIGGF
-574 QREGGGYGVEYYK
+574 FRREGGGYNVDYYK
-587 NGQSVQKLGAGF
+587 DGKSVFNPGEGF
-599 GTLGKRY
+599 GTLGKKY
-606 NNLVDDYNDVAR
+606 NNLVNDYTDVAR

-646 HDYNT
+646 DAYNR
-651 GKINEKEYKQKI
+651 GQLNEKEYKQKV
-663 TNATTALNAHL
+663 TNATNALRAHL
-674 SGGALNYGMIYN
+674 SGGGLNYDMIYN
-686 ADDNNHF
+686 ADANNHF
-693 SKSQDPEDAG
+693 TKSQDPEDAG
-703 AFINYAMNN
+703 SLINYAMTN
-712 FRKNVTV
+712 FKNKVTI
-719 NAGEIPTGT
+719 NAGEIPIGT
-728 IIKGRSVPT
+728 MIKGRSVPT

-745 IPDGKHF
+745 IPEGKHF
-752 GNYQGGKTYK
+752 GNYEGGKTYK

-770 EGGNGYNPG
+770 EGTNGYNPG

-786 RTAINIASNQKVP
+786 RTTINVVNNQKVP
-799 VNNLLTTPGQIAES
+799 VMNLLTTPGKIAEA
-813 SVTPTSSGNFFCKFG
+813 SVTPTSNGGFYCKFG
-828 SKGREVDP
+828 TKGREVDQV
-836 YTAEEFAASCYQL
+836 TSEDFAAACYQL
-849 DQLYDQGRAALHRAQ
+849 DQLYDQGRQALYVAQ
-864 TMNPQNFN
+864 QTNPKLFN
-872 NTIGMIATNISNA
+872 SQINSMAERISAATN
-885 TGMPQA
+885 MPIG
-891 TAITMIANYLNTPR
+891 TAMNMIANYLNTPR

>member
-1 MNIINYIQRHQVNP
+1 MNIINYIQRQQVNP

-88 SQGSILGGADMI
+88 SQGSILGSADMI

-136 YYTDKIDEK
+136 YYADKIDKK
-145 TGEIIGGTKWSPNGT
+145 TGEIIGGTKWSPNST

-173 ALQLAAKES
+173 ALQLAASEK
-182 GSSNK
+182 GGSNK

-211 TTTQSWEQLS
+211 VTTQTWEQLS

-290 MIKAASYRNVTIS
+290 MIKAASYRNVTVNS
-303 TDYKDG
+303 DYKDG

-324 QAAVAAA
+324 QAAAAA
-331 YGANGDLGSKAD
+331 AAGYGANGDLGSKAD

-348 QGTVDVESN
+348 QGTIDVESN
-357 PYPEIISRE
+357 PYPEIVTRE
-366 AAVNQYLLST
+366 ASTNQYLLST
-376 IKKAAGGKI
+376 IKKAAAGKI
-385 GWLKDVDSYSD
+385 GWLKDVDSYFD
-396 IMNHYS
+396 IMNHY
-402 SKGFTVGPGA
+402 GGAGPGTS
-412 AMNKLMQE
+412 MNKLMQE
-420 LQHAGGSIN
+420 LHKAGVSIN
-429 KETYNALQ
+429 KDTYNTLQ

-453 NSGLKEDDKRKL
+453 NAGLNENDKKKL

-478 GNNSREDSVV
+478 GHNSSEDDVV
-488 DLLNTLKA
+488 DLINKLK
-496 GTDTA
+496 TNSDKA
-501 VITIYPEAAKAL
+501 VITIHPAAAKAL
-513 NNIRANYF
+513 NNIRPNYF
-521 QGSGFNAVRQTD
+521 QDSEFQTVRQTD
-533 GSYKVTVTKDRY
+533 GSYTVTVNKNQY
-545 EEFTRVMGDIERAD
+545 ESFARVMGDIERAD
-559 SLADNDNWK
+559 SEAHN
-568 VALGIF
+568 GFFRTIGGF
-574 QREGGGYGVEYYK
+574 FRREGGGYNVEYYK
-587 NGQSVQKLGAGF
+587 NGENVFNVGGGF
-599 GTLGKRY
+599 GTLGKKY
-606 NNLVDDYNDVAR
+606 NNLVDDYTDVAR

-625 KSGVMSVQHFA
+625 KTGVMSVQHFA
-636 SPTFTQVQLE
+636 APTFTQVQLE
-646 HDYNT
+646 DAYNR
-651 GKINEKEYKQKI
+651 GQINEKEYRQKV
-663 TNATTALNAHL
+663 TNATNAVNAHL

-693 SKSQDPEDAG
+693 SKSQNPEDAS
-703 AFINYAMNN
+703 ALINYAMNN
-712 FRKNVTV
+712 LRNNVTV
-719 NAGEIPTGT
+719 NAGEIPIGT
-728 IIKGRSVPT
+728 MIKGRSVPT

-745 IPDGKHF
+745 IPDGKHV
-752 GNYQGGKTYK
+752 GKYEGGKTYK

-770 EGGNGYNPG
+770 EGTNSYNPG
-779 TNAASLA
+779 TNATSLG
-786 RTAINIASNQKVP
+786 RTAINVVNNQKVP
-799 VNNLLTTPGQIAES
+799 VMNLLTTPGKIVEA
-813 SVTPTSSGNFFCKFG
+813 SVTPTSAGGFYCKFG
-828 SKGREVDP
+828 TKGQEVDQVTSEDFA
-836 YTAEEFAASCYQL
+836 TACYQL
-849 DQLYDQGRAALHRAQ
+849 DQLYDQGINALYHAQ
-864 TMNPQNFN
+864 QLNPQNFN
-872 NTIGMIATNISNA
+872 NTMGSITQRISVA
-885 TGMPQA
+885 TGMSPA
-891 TAITMIANYLNTPR
+891 TVATMVANYLNTPR

>member
-1 MNIINYIQRHQVNP
+1 MNIINYIQRQQVNP

-136 YYTDKIDEK
+136 YYADKIDKK
-145 TGEIIGGTKWSPNGT
+145 TGEIIGGTKWSPNST

-211 TTTQSWEQLS
+211 VTTQSWEQLS

-290 MIKAASYRNVTIS
+290 MIKAASYRNVTVNS
-303 TDYKDG
+303 DYKDG

-324 QAAVAAA
+324 QAAAAA
-331 YGANGDLGSKAD
+331 AAGYGANGDLGSKAD

-348 QGTVDVESN
+348 QGTIDVESN
-357 PYPEIISRE
+357 PYPEIVTRE
-366 AAVNQYLLST
+366 ASTNQYLLST
-376 IKKAAGGKI
+376 IKKAAAGKI
-385 GWLKDVDSYSD
+385 GWLKDVDSYFD
-396 IMNHYS
+396 IMNHY
-402 SKGFTVGPGA
+402 GGAGPGTS
-412 AMNKLMQE
+412 MNKLMQE
-420 LQHAGGSIN
+420 LHKAGVSIN
-429 KETYNALQ
+429 KDTYNTLQ

-453 NSGLKEDDKRKL
+453 NAGLNEDDKKKL

-478 GNNSREDSVV
+478 GHNSSEDDVV
-488 DLLNTLKA
+488 DLINKLK
-496 GTDTA
+496 TNSDKA
-501 VITIYPEAAKAL
+501 VITIRPKVATAL
-513 NNIRANYF
+513 NNIRPNYF
-521 QGSGFNAVRQTD
+521 QDSGFQAVRQTD
-533 GSYKVTVTKDRY
+533 GSYIVTVNKNQY
-545 EEFTRVMGDIERAD
+545 ESFARVMGDIERAD
-559 SLADNDNWK
+559 SSAHT
-568 VALGIF
+568 GFFRTIGGF
-574 QREGGGYGVEYYK
+574 FRREGGGYNVEYYK
-587 NGQSVQKLGAGF
+587 NGENVFNVGGGF
-599 GTLGKRY
+599 GTLGKKY
-606 NNLVDDYNDVAR
+606 NNLVDDYTDVAR

-625 KSGVMSVQHFA
+625 KTGVMSVQHFA
-636 SPTFTQVQLE
+636 APTFTQVQLE
-646 HDYNT
+646 DAYNR
-651 GKINEKEYKQKI
+651 GQINEKEYRQKV
-663 TNATTALNAHL
+663 TNATNAVRAHL
-674 SGGALNYGMIYN
+674 SGGALNYGMIYT

-693 SKSQDPEDAG
+693 IKSQNPENAG
-703 AFINYAMNN
+703 ALINYAMNN
-712 FRKNVTV
+712 FKDKVAI
-719 NAGEIPTGT
+719 NAGEIPIGT
-728 IIKGRSVPT
+728 MIKGRSVPT

-745 IPDGKHF
+745 IPEGKHV
-752 GNYQGGKTYK
+752 GNYEGGKTYK

-770 EGGNGYNPG
+770 EGTNGYNPG
-779 TNAASLA
+779 TNAANLG
-786 RTAINIASNQKVP
+786 RTAINVVNNQKVP
-799 VNNLLTTPGQIAES
+799 VMNLLTTPGKIAEA
-813 SVTPTSSGNFFCKFG
+813 SVTPTSAGGFYCKFG
-828 SKGREVDP
+828 TKGREVDQVTSEDFA
-836 YTAEEFAASCYQL
+836 TACYQL
-849 DQLYDQGRAALHRAQ
+849 DQLYDQGIDVLYHAQ
-864 TMNPQNFN
+864 QLNPQNFN
-872 NTIGMIATNISNA
+872 NTMGSITQRISVA
-885 TGMPQA
+885 TGMPPA
-891 TAITMIANYLNTPR
+891 TVATMVANYLNTPR

>member
-1 MNIINYIQRHQVNP
+1 MNIINYIQRQQVNP

-108 YKQYQDT
+108 YKQYQDI

-136 YYTDKIDEK
+136 YYADKIDKK
-145 TGEIIGGTKWSPNGT
+145 TGEIIGGTKWSPNST

-211 TTTQSWEQLS
+211 VTTQTWEQLS

-290 MIKAASYRNVTIS
+290 MIKAASYRNVTVNS
-303 TDYKDG
+303 DYKDG

-324 QAAVAAA
+324 QAAAAA
-331 YGANGDLGSKAD
+331 SAGYGANGDLGSKAD

-348 QGTVDVESN
+348 QGTIDVESN
-357 PYPEIISRE
+357 PYPEIVTRE
-366 AAVNQYLLST
+366 ASTNQYLLST
-376 IKKAAGGKI
+376 IKKAAAGKI
-385 GWLKDVDSYSD
+385 GWLKDVDSYFD
-396 IMNHYS
+396 IMNRY
-402 SKGFTVGPGA
+402 GGVGPGT

-420 LQHAGGSIN
+420 LHKAGVSIN
-429 KETYNALQ
+429 KDTYDALQ

-453 NSGLKEDDKRKL
+453 NAGLNEDDKKKL

-478 GNNSREDSVV
+478 GHNSSEDGVV
-488 DLLNTLKA
+488 DLINKLK
-496 GTDTA
+496 TNSDKV
-501 VITIYPEAAKAL
+501 VITIRPEAAKAL
-513 NNIRANYF
+513 NNIRPNYF
-521 QGSGFNAVRQTD
+521 QDSEFQAVRQTD
-533 GSYKVTVTKDRY
+533 GSYTVTVNKNQY
-545 EEFTRVMGDIERAD
+545 ESFARVMGDIERAD
-559 SLADNDNWK
+559 SEAHTGLFRTI
-568 VALGIF
+568 GGF
-574 QREGGGYGVEYYK
+574 FRREGGGYNVKYYK
-587 NGQSVQKLGAGF
+587 NGETIFNVGEGF
-599 GTLGKRY
+599 GTLGKKY
-606 NNLVDDYNDVAR
+606 NNLVDDYTDVAR

-625 KSGVMSVQHFA
+625 KTGVMSVQHFA
-636 SPTFTQVQLE
+636 APTFTQVQLE
-646 HDYNT
+646 DAYNR
-651 GKINEKEYKQKI
+651 GQINEKEYRQKV
-663 TNATTALNAHL
+663 TNATNAMRAHL
-674 SGGALNYGMIYN
+674 STGGLNYGMIYN

-693 SKSQDPEDAG
+693 TKSQNPEDAG
-703 AFINYAMNN
+703 ALINYAMTN
-712 FRKNVTV
+712 FKDKVTI
-719 NAGEIPTGT
+719 NAGEIPIGT
-728 IIKGRSVPT
+728 MIKGRSIPT

-745 IPDGKHF
+745 IPEGKHV
-752 GNYQGGKTYK
+752 GKYEGGKTYK

-770 EGGNGYNPG
+770 EGTNDYNPG
-779 TNAASLA
+779 TNAASLGKN
-786 RTAINIASNQKVP
+786 TINIVNNQKVP
-799 VNNLLTTPGQIAES
+799 VMNLLTTPGKIAEA
-813 SVTPTSSGNFFCKFG
+813 SVTPTSAGGFYCKFG
-828 SKGREVDP
+828 TKGREVDQVTSEDFA
-836 YTAEEFAASCYQL
+836 TACYQL
-849 DQLYDQGRAALHRAQ
+849 DQLYDQGINALYHAQ
-864 TMNPQNFN
+864 QLNPQNFN
-872 NTIGMIATNISNA
+872 NTMGSITQRISVA
-885 TGMPQA
+885 TGMPPA
-891 TAITMIANYLNTPR
+891 TVATMVANYLNTPR

>member
-1 MNIINYIQRHQVNP
+1 MNIINYIQRQQVNP

-136 YYTDKIDEK
+136 YYADKIDKK
-145 TGEIIGGTKWSPNGT
+145 TGEIIGGTKWSPNST
-160 PVEGVDMSKVASM
+160 PVEGVDMSKVASI
-173 ALQLAAKES
+173 ALQLAASEK
-182 GSSNK
+182 GGSNK

-211 TTTQSWEQLS
+211 VTTQTWEQLS

-290 MIKAASYRNVTIS
+290 MIKAASYRNVTVNS
-303 TDYKDG
+303 DYKDG

-324 QAAVAAA
+324 QAAAAA
-331 YGANGDLGSKAD
+331 AAGYGANGDLGSKAD

-348 QGTVDVESN
+348 QGTIDVESN
-357 PYPEIISRE
+357 PYPEIVTRE
-366 AAVNQYLLST
+366 ASTNQYLLST

-385 GWLKDVDSYSD
+385 GWLKDVDSYFD
-396 IMNHYS
+396 IMNRY
-402 SKGFTVGPGA
+402 GGVGPGT

-420 LQHAGGSIN
+420 LHKAGVSIN
-429 KETYNALQ
+429 KDTYNTLQ

-453 NSGLKEDDKRKL
+453 NAGLNEDDKKKL

-478 GNNSREDSVV
+478 GHNSSEDDVV
-488 DLLNTLKA
+488 DLINKLK
-496 GTDTA
+496 TNSDKA
-501 VITIYPEAAKAL
+501 VITIRPEAATAL
-513 NNIRANYF
+513 NNIRPNYF
-521 QGSGFNAVRQTD
+521 QDSGFQAVRQTD
-533 GSYKVTVTKDRY
+533 GSYTVTVNKNQY
-545 EEFTRVMGDIERAD
+545 ESFARVMGDIERAD
-559 SLADNDNWK
+559 SSAHT
-568 VALGIF
+568 GFFRTIGGF
-574 QREGGGYGVEYYK
+574 FRREGGGYNVEYYK
-587 NGQSVQKLGAGF
+587 NGENVFNVGGGF
-599 GTLGKRY
+599 GTLGKKY
-606 NNLVDDYNDVAR
+606 NNLVDDYTDVAR

-625 KSGVMSVQHFA
+625 KTGVMSVQHFA
-636 SPTFTQVQLE
+636 APTFTQVQLE
-646 HDYNT
+646 DAYNR
-651 GKINEKEYKQKI
+651 GQINEKEYRQKV
-663 TNATTALNAHL
+663 TNATNAVYAHL
-674 SGGALNYGMIYN
+674 SAGGLNYGMIYN
-686 ADDNNHF
+686 ADNNNHF
-693 SKSQDPEDAG
+693 TKSQNPEDAG
-703 AFINYAMNN
+703 ALINYAMNN

-719 NAGEIPTGT
+719 NAGEIPIGT
-728 IIKGRSVPT
+728 MIKGRSVPT

-745 IPDGKHF
+745 IPDGKHV
-752 GNYQGGKTYK
+752 GKYEGGKTYK

-770 EGGNGYNPG
+770 EGTNGYNPG
-779 TNAASLA
+779 TNAASLG
-786 RTAINIASNQKVP
+786 RNTINIVNNQKVP
-799 VNNLLTTPGQIAES
+799 VMNLLTTPGKIVEA
-813 SVTPTSSGNFFCKFG
+813 SVTPTSAGGFYCKFG
-828 SKGREVDP
+828 TKGREVDQVTSEDFA
-836 YTAEEFAASCYQL
+836 TACYQL
-849 DQLYDQGRAALHRAQ
+849 DQLYDQGINALYRAQ
-864 TMNPQNFN
+864 QLNPQNFN
-872 NTIGMIATNISNA
+872 NTMGSITQRISIA
-885 TGMPQA
+885 TGMPPA
-891 TAITMIANYLNTPR
+891 TVATMVANYLNTPR

>member
-1 MNIINYIQRHQVNP
+1 MNIINYIQRQQVNP

-66 KDTIRANTIYGNSYG
+66 KDTIKANTIYGNSYG

-136 YYTDKIDEK
+136 YYADKIDKK
-145 TGEIIGGTKWSPNGT
+145 TGEIIGGTKWSPNST

-173 ALQLAAKES
+173 ALQLAASEK
-182 GSSNK
+182 GGSNK

-211 TTTQSWEQLS
+211 VTTQSWEQLS

-290 MIKAASYRNVTIS
+290 MIKAASYRNVTVNS
-303 TDYKDG
+303 DYKDG

-324 QAAVAAA
+324 QAAAAA
-331 YGANGDLGSKAD
+331 AAGYGANGDLGSKAD

-348 QGTVDVESN
+348 QGTIDVESN
-357 PYPEIISRE
+357 PYPEIVTRE
-366 AAVNQYLLST
+366 ASTNQYLLST

-385 GWLKDVDSYSD
+385 GWLKDVDSYFD
-396 IMNHYS
+396 IMNHY
-402 SKGFTVGPGA
+402 GGAGPGTS
-412 AMNKLMQE
+412 MNKLMQE
-420 LQHAGGSIN
+420 LHKAGVSIN
-429 KETYNALQ
+429 KDTYNTLQ

-453 NSGLKEDDKRKL
+453 NAGLNEDDKKKL

-478 GNNSREDSVV
+478 GHNSSEDGVV
-488 DLLNTLKA
+488 DLINKLK
-496 GTDTA
+496 TNSDKA
-501 VITIYPEAAKAL
+501 VITIRPEAATAL
-513 NNIRANYF
+513 NNIRPNYF
-521 QGSGFNAVRQTD
+521 QDSGFQAVRQTD
-533 GSYKVTVTKDRY
+533 GSYTVTVNKNQY
-545 EEFTRVMGDIERAD
+545 ESFARVMGDIERAD
-559 SLADNDNWK
+559 SSAHT
-568 VALGIF
+568 GFFRTIGGF
-574 QREGGGYGVEYYK
+574 FRREGGGYNVEYYK
-587 NGQSVQKLGAGF
+587 NGETVFNVGEGF
-599 GTLGKRY
+599 GTLGKKY
-606 NNLVDDYNDVAR
+606 NNLVDDYTDVAR

-625 KSGVMSVQHFA
+625 KTGVMSVQHFA
-636 SPTFTQVQLE
+636 APTFTQVQLE
-646 HDYNT
+646 DAYNR
-651 GKINEKEYKQKI
+651 GQINEKEYRQKV
-663 TNATTALNAHL
+663 TNATNAVNAHL

-693 SKSQDPEDAG
+693 TKSQNPEDDG
-703 AFINYAMNN
+703 ALINYAMNN
-712 FRKNVTV
+712 LRKNVTV
-719 NAGEIPTGT
+719 NAGEIPIGT
-728 IIKGRSVPT
+728 MIKGRSVPT

-745 IPDGKHF
+745 IPDGKHV
-752 GNYQGGKTYK
+752 GKYEGGKTYK

-770 EGGNGYNPG
+770 EGTNGYNPG
-779 TNAASLA
+779 TNAASLG
-786 RTAINIASNQKVP
+786 RNTINIVNNQKVP
-799 VNNLLTTPGQIAES
+799 VMNLLTTPGKIAEA
-813 SVTPTSSGNFFCKFG
+813 SVTPTSAGGFYCKFG
-828 SKGREVDP
+828 TKGREVDQVTSEDFA
-836 YTAEEFAASCYQL
+836 TACYQL
-849 DQLYDQGRAALHRAQ
+849 DQLYDQGINALYRAQ
-864 TMNPQNFN
+864 QLNPQNFN
-872 NTIGMIATNISNA
+872 NTMGSITQRISVA
-885 TGMPQA
+885 TGMPPA
-891 TAITMIANYLNTPR
+891 TVATMVANYLNTPR

>member
-1 MNIINYIQRHQVNP
+1 MNIINYIQRQQVNP

-136 YYTDKIDEK
+136 YYADKIDKK
-145 TGEIIGGTKWSPNGT
+145 TGEIIGGTKWSPNST

-173 ALQLAAKES
+173 ALQLAASEK
-182 GSSNK
+182 GGSNK

-211 TTTQSWEQLS
+211 VTTQTWEQLS

-290 MIKAASYRNVTIS
+290 MIKAASYRNVTVNS
-303 TDYKDG
+303 DYKDG

-324 QAAVAAA
+324 QAAAAA
-331 YGANGDLGSKAD
+331 AAGYGANGDLGSKAD

-348 QGTVDVESN
+348 QGTIDVESN
-357 PYPEIISRE
+357 PYPEIVTRE
-366 AAVNQYLLST
+366 ASTNQYLLST

-385 GWLKDVDSYSD
+385 GWLKDVDSYFD
-396 IMNHYS
+396 IMNHY
-402 SKGFTVGPGA
+402 GGAGPGTS
-412 AMNKLMQE
+412 MNKLMQE
-420 LQHAGGSIN
+420 LHKAGVSIN
-429 KETYNALQ
+429 KDTYNTLQ

-453 NSGLKEDDKRKL
+453 NAGLNEDDKKKL

-478 GNNSREDSVV
+478 GHNSSEDGVV
-488 DLLNTLKA
+488 DLINKLK
-496 GTDTA
+496 TNSDKA
-501 VITIYPEAAKAL
+501 VITIRPEAATAL
-513 NNIRANYF
+513 NNIRPNYF
-521 QGSGFNAVRQTD
+521 QDSGFQAVRQTD
-533 GSYKVTVTKDRY
+533 GSYTVTVNKNQY
-545 EEFTRVMGDIERAD
+545 ESFARVMGDIERAD
-559 SLADNDNWK
+559 SSAHT
-568 VALGIF
+568 GFFRTIGGF
-574 QREGGGYGVEYYK
+574 FRREGGGYNVEYYK
-587 NGQSVQKLGAGF
+587 NGETVFNVGEGF
-599 GTLGKRY
+599 GTLGKKY
-606 NNLVDDYNDVAR
+606 NNLVDDYTDVAR

-625 KSGVMSVQHFA
+625 KTGVMSVQHFA
-636 SPTFTQVQLE
+636 APTFTQVQLE
-646 HDYNT
+646 DAYNR
-651 GKINEKEYKQKI
+651 GQINEKEYRQKV
-663 TNATTALNAHL
+663 TNATNAVNAHL

-693 SKSQDPEDAG
+693 TKSQNPEDAG
-703 AFINYAMNN
+703 ALINYAMNN
-712 FRKNVTV
+712 LRKNVTV
-719 NAGEIPTGT
+719 NAGEIPIGT
-728 IIKGRSVPT
+728 MIKGRSVPT

-745 IPDGKHF
+745 IPEGKHV
-752 GNYQGGKTYK
+752 GKYEGGKTYK

-770 EGGNGYNPG
+770 EGTNGYNPG
-779 TNAASLA
+779 TNAASLG
-786 RTAINIASNQKVP
+786 RNTINIVNNQKVP
-799 VNNLLTTPGQIAES
+799 VMNLLTTSGKIAEA
-813 SVTPTSSGNFFCKFG
+813 SVTPTSAGGFYCKFG
-828 SKGREVDP
+828 TKGREVDQVTSEDFA
-836 YTAEEFAASCYQL
+836 TACYQL
-849 DQLYDQGRAALHRAQ
+849 DQLYDQGINALYHAQ
-864 TMNPQNFN
+864 QLNPQNFN
-872 NTIGMIATNISNA
+872 NTMGSITQRISVA
-885 TGMPQA
+885 TGMPPA
-891 TAITMIANYLNTPR
+891 TVATMVANYLNTPR

>member
-1 MNIINYIQRHQVNP
+1 MNIINYIQRQQVNP

-136 YYTDKIDEK
+136 YYADKIDKK
-145 TGEIIGGTKWSPNGT
+145 TGEIIGGTKWSPNST

-173 ALQLAAKES
+173 ALQLAASEK
-182 GSSNK
+182 GGSNK

-211 TTTQSWEQLS
+211 VTTQSWEQLS

-290 MIKAASYRNVTIS
+290 MIKAASYRNVTVNS
-303 TDYKDG
+303 DYKDG

-324 QAAVAAA
+324 QAAAAA
-331 YGANGDLGSKAD
+331 AAGYGANGDLGSKAD

-348 QGTVDVESN
+348 QGTIDVESN
-357 PYPEIISRE
+357 PYPEIVTRE
-366 AAVNQYLLST
+366 ASTNQYLLST

-385 GWLKDVDSYSD
+385 GWLKNVDSYFD
-396 IMNHYS
+396 IMNHY
-402 SKGFTVGPGA
+402 GGAGPGTS
-412 AMNKLMQE
+412 MNKLMQE
-420 LQHAGGSIN
+420 LHKAGVSIN
-429 KETYNALQ
+429 KDTYNTLQ

-453 NSGLKEDDKRKL
+453 NAGLNEDDKKKL

-478 GNNSREDSVV
+478 GHNSSEDDVV
-488 DLLNTLKA
+488 DLINKLK
-496 GTDTA
+496 TNSDKA
-501 VITIYPEAAKAL
+501 VITIRPEAATAL
-513 NNIRANYF
+513 NNIRPNYF
-521 QGSGFNAVRQTD
+521 QDSGFQAVRQTD
-533 GSYKVTVTKDRY
+533 GSYTVTVNKNQY
-545 EEFTRVMGDIERAD
+545 ESFARVMGDIERAD
-559 SLADNDNWK
+559 SSAHT
-568 VALGIF
+568 GFFRTIGGF
-574 QREGGGYGVEYYK
+574 FRREGGGYNVEYYK
-587 NGQSVQKLGAGF
+587 NGETVFNVGEGF
-599 GTLGKRY
+599 GTLGKKY
-606 NNLVDDYNDVAR
+606 NNLVDDYTDVAR

-625 KSGVMSVQHFA
+625 KTGVMSVQHFA
-636 SPTFTQVQLE
+636 APTFTQVQLE
-646 HDYNT
+646 DAYNR
-651 GKINEKEYKQKI
+651 GQINEKEYRQKV
-663 TNATTALNAHL
+663 TNATNAVNAHL

-693 SKSQDPEDAG
+693 SKSQNPEDDG
-703 AFINYAMNN
+703 ALINYAMNN
-712 FRKNVTV
+712 LRKNVTV
-719 NAGEIPTGT
+719 NAGEIPIGT
-728 IIKGRSVPT
+728 MIKGRSVPT

-745 IPDGKHF
+745 IPEGKHV
-752 GNYQGGKTYK
+752 GKYEGGKTYK

-770 EGGNGYNPG
+770 EGTNGYNPG

-786 RTAINIASNQKVP
+786 RNTINVVNNQKVP
-799 VNNLLTTPGQIAES
+799 VMNLLTTPGKIAEA
-813 SVTPTSSGNFFCKFG
+813 SVTPTSAGGFYCKFG
-828 SKGREVDP
+828 TKGREVDQVTSEDFA
-836 YTAEEFAASCYQL
+836 TACYQL
-849 DQLYDQGRAALHRAQ
+849 DQLYDQGINALYHAQ
-864 TMNPQNFN
+864 QLNPQNFN
-872 NTIGMIATNISNA
+872 NTMGSITQRISVA
-885 TGMPQA
+885 TGMPPA
-891 TAITMIANYLNTPR
+891 TVATMVANYLNTPR

>member
-1 MNIINYIQRHQVNP
+1 MNIVNYIQRQQVNP

-136 YYTDKIDEK
+136 YYSDKIDEK
-145 TGEIIGGTKWSPNGT
+145 TGEIIGGSKWSPNGT

-197 TSDYRKSVTGAVFN
+197 TTDYRKSVTGAVFN

-290 MIKAASYRNVTIS
+290 MIKAASYRNVTVS

-324 QAAVAAA
+324 QAAAAA
-331 YGANGDLGSKAD
+331 AAGYGANGDLGSKAD
-343 PNAGD
+343 PNVGN

-357 PYPEIISRE
+357 PYPEIITRE
-366 AAVNQYLLST
+366 ASTNQYLLST
-376 IKKAAGGKI
+376 IKKAAAGKK
-385 GWLKDVDSYSD
+385 GLEWLRNVDSYSD
-396 IMNHYS
+396 IMSRY
-402 SKGFTVGPGA
+402 GGAGPGTS
-412 AMNKLMQE
+412 MNKLMQE
-420 LQHAGGSIN
+420 LHKAGVSID
-429 KETYNALQ
+429 KDTYNTLQ

-453 NSGLKEDDKRKL
+453 NSGLNEDDKKKL

-478 GNNSREDSVV
+478 GHNSSEDGVV
-488 DLLNTLKA
+488 DLINKLKS
-496 GTDTA
+496 GSDKA
-501 VITIYPEAAKAL
+501 VVTIYPEAAKAL

-521 QGSGFNAVRQTD
+521 QDSGFQAVRQTD
-533 GSYKVTVTKDRY
+533 GSYKVTVTKDQY
-545 EEFTRVMGDIERAD
+545 ESFTRVMGDIERAD
-559 SLADNDNWK
+559 SEAHN
-568 VALGIF
+568 GFFRTIGGF
-574 QREGGGYGVEYYK
+574 FRREGGGYNVDYYK
-587 NGQSVQKLGAGF
+587 DGKSVFNPGEGF
-599 GTLGKRY
+599 GTLGKKY
-606 NNLVDDYNDVAR
+606 NNLVNDYTDVAR

-646 HDYNT
+646 DAYNR
-651 GKINEKEYKQKI
+651 GQLNEKEYKQKV
-663 TNATTALNAHL
+663 TNATNALRAHL
-674 SGGALNYGMIYN
+674 SGGGLNYDMIYN
-686 ADDNNHF
+686 ADANNHF
-693 SKSQDPEDAG
+693 TKSQDPEDAG
-703 AFINYAMNN
+703 SLINYAMTN
-712 FRKNVTV
+712 FKDKVTI

-728 IIKGRSVPT
+728 MIKGRSVPT

-745 IPDGKHF
+745 IPEGKHF
-752 GNYQGGKTYK
+752 GNYEGGKTYK

-770 EGGNGYNPG
+770 EGTNGYNPG

-786 RTAINIASNQKVP
+786 RTTINVVNNQKVP
-799 VNNLLTTPGQIAES
+799 VMNLLTTPGKIAEA
-813 SVTPTSSGNFFCKFG
+813 SVTPTSNGGFYCKFG
-828 SKGREVDP
+828 TKGREVDQV
-836 YTAEEFAASCYQL
+836 TSEDFAAACYQL
-849 DQLYDQGRAALHRAQ
+849 DQLYDQGRQALYVAQ
-864 TMNPQNFN
+864 QTNPKLFN
-872 NTIGMIATNISNA
+872 SQINSMAERISAATN
-885 TGMPQA
+885 MPIG
-891 TAITMIANYLNTPR
+891 TAMNMIANYLNTPR

>member
-1 MNIINYIQRHQVNP
+1 MNIINYIQRQQVNP
-15 IEVGAFDKA
+15 VEVGAFDKA

-136 YYTDKIDEK
+136 YYADKIDKK
-145 TGEIIGGTKWSPNGT
+145 TGEIIGGTKWSPNST

-173 ALQLAAKES
+173 ALQLAASEK
-182 GSSNK
+182 GGSNK

-211 TTTQSWEQLS
+211 VTTQTWEQLS

-275 HIRSFDQYMDHMFMP
+275 HIRSFEQYMDHMFMP
-290 MIKAASYRNVTIS
+290 MIKAASYRNVTVNS
-303 TDYKDG
+303 DYKDG

-324 QAAVAAA
+324 QAAAAA
-331 YGANGDLGSKAD
+331 AVGYDANGDLGSKAD

-348 QGTVDVESN
+348 QGTIDVESN
-357 PYPEIISRE
+357 PYPEIVTRE
-366 AAVNQYLLST
+366 ASTNQYLLST
-376 IKKAAGGKI
+376 IKKAAAGKI
-385 GWLKDVDSYSD
+385 SWLKDVDSYFD
-396 IMNHYS
+396 IMTHY
-402 SKGFTVGPGA
+402 GGAGPGTS
-412 AMNKLMQE
+412 MNKLMQE
-420 LQHAGGSIN
+420 IHKAGVSIN
-429 KETYNALQ
+429 KDTYNTLQ

-453 NSGLKEDDKRKL
+453 NAGLNEDDKKKL

-478 GNNSREDSVV
+478 GHNSSEDDVV
-488 DLLNTLKA
+488 DLINKLK
-496 GTDTA
+496 TNSDKV
-501 VITIYPEAAKAL
+501 VITIRPNAAAAL
-513 NNIRANYF
+513 NNIRPNYF
-521 QGSGFNAVRQTD
+521 QDSEFQAVRQTD
-533 GSYKVTVTKDRY
+533 GSYTVTVNKNQY
-545 EEFTRVMGDIERAD
+545 ESFARVMGDIERAD
-559 SLADNDNWK
+559 SSSHN
-568 VALGIF
+568 GFFRTIGGF
-574 QREGGGYGVEYYK
+574 FRREGGGYNVEYYK
-587 NGQSVQKLGAGF
+587 NGETVFNVGEGF
-599 GTLGKRY
+599 GTLGKKY
-606 NNLVDDYNDVAR
+606 NNLVDDYTDVAR

-625 KSGVMSVQHFA
+625 KTGVMSVQHFA
-636 SPTFTQVQLE
+636 APTFTQVQLE
-646 HDYNT
+646 DAYNR
-651 GKINEKEYKQKI
+651 GQINEKEYRQKV
-663 TNATTALNAHL
+663 TNAANAVNAHL
-674 SGGALNYGMIYN
+674 SGGALNYGMIYS

-693 SKSQDPEDAG
+693 TKSQNPEDDSAL
-703 AFINYAMNN
+703 INYAMNN
-712 FRKNVTV
+712 LRKNVTI
-719 NAGEIPTGT
+719 NAGEIPIGT
-728 IIKGRSVPT
+728 MIKGRSVPT

-745 IPDGKHF
+745 IPEGKHVSK
-752 GNYQGGKTYK
+752 YEGGKTYK

-770 EGGNGYNPG
+770 EGTNGYNPG
-779 TNAASLA
+779 TNAANLG
-786 RTAINIASNQKVP
+786 RNTINIVNNQKVP
-799 VNNLLTTPGQIAES
+799 VMNLLTTPGKIAEA
-813 SVTPTSSGNFFCKFG
+813 SVTPTSAGGFYCKFG
-828 SKGREVDP
+828 TKGREVDQVTSEDFA
-836 YTAEEFAASCYQL
+836 TACYQL
-849 DQLYDQGRAALHRAQ
+849 DQLYDRGINALYHAQ
-864 TMNPQNFN
+864 QLNPQNFN
-872 NTIGMIATNISNA
+872 NTMGSITQRISVA
-885 TGMPQA
+885 TGMPPA
-891 TAITMIANYLNTPR
+891 TVATMIANYLNTPR

>member
-1 MNIINYIQRHQVNP
+1 MNIINYIQRQQVNP

-131 EMNPY
+131 EINPY
-136 YYTDKIDEK
+136 YYADKIDKK
-145 TGEIIGGTKWSPNGT
+145 TGEIIGGTKWSPNST

-173 ALQLAAKES
+173 ALQLAASEK
-182 GSSNK
+182 GGSNK

-211 TTTQSWEQLS
+211 VTTQTWEQLS

-257 KKADKNYVGD
+257 KKEDKNYVGD

-290 MIKAASYRNVTIS
+290 MIKAASYRNVTVNS
-303 TDYKDG
+303 DYKDG
-309 YEKQLAYYKAAAQAQ
+309 YEKQLAYYKATAQAQ
-324 QAAVAAA
+324 QAAAAA
-331 YGANGDLGSKAD
+331 AAGYGVNGDLGSKAD

-348 QGTVDVESN
+348 QGTIDVESN
-357 PYPEIISRE
+357 PYPEIVTRE
-366 AAVNQYLLST
+366 ASTNQYLLST
-376 IKKAAGGKI
+376 IKKAAAGKI
-385 GWLKDVDSYSD
+385 GWLKDVDSYFD
-396 IMNHYS
+396 IMNHY
-402 SKGFTVGPGA
+402 GGAGPGTS
-412 AMNKLMQE
+412 MNKLMQE
-420 LQHAGGSIN
+420 LHKAGISIN
-429 KETYNALQ
+429 KDTYNTLQ

-453 NSGLKEDDKRKL
+453 NAGLNEDDKKKL

-478 GNNSREDSVV
+478 GHNSSEDDVV
-488 DLLNTLKA
+488 DLINKLK
-496 GTDTA
+496 TNSDKA
-501 VITIYPEAAKAL
+501 VITIRPEAATAL
-513 NNIRANYF
+513 NNIRPNYF
-521 QGSGFNAVRQTD
+521 QDSGFQAVRQTD
-533 GSYKVTVTKDRY
+533 GSYTVTVNKNQY
-545 EEFTRVMGDIERAD
+545 ESFARVMGDIERAD
-559 SLADNDNWK
+559 SSAHT
-568 VALGIF
+568 GFFRTIGGF
-574 QREGGGYGVEYYK
+574 FRREGGGYNVEYYK
-587 NGQSVQKLGAGF
+587 NGETVFNVGEGF
-599 GTLGKRY
+599 GTLGKKY
-606 NNLVDDYNDVAR
+606 NNLVDDYTDVAR

-625 KSGVMSVQHFA
+625 KTGVMSVQHFA
-636 SPTFTQVQLE
+636 APTFTQVQLE
-646 HDYNT
+646 DAYNR
-651 GKINEKEYKQKI
+651 GQINEKEYRQKV
-663 TNATTALNAHL
+663 TNATNAVNAHL

-693 SKSQDPEDAG
+693 TKSQNPEDAG
-703 AFINYAMNN
+703 ALINYAMNN
-712 FRKNVTV
+712 LRKNVTV
-719 NAGEIPTGT
+719 NAGEIPIGT
-728 IIKGRSVPT
+728 MIKGRSVPT

-745 IPDGKHF
+745 IPDGKHV
-752 GNYQGGKTYK
+752 GKYEGGKTYK

-770 EGGNGYNPG
+770 EGTNGYNPG
-779 TNAASLA
+779 TNAASLG
-786 RTAINIASNQKVP
+786 RNTINIVNNQKVP
-799 VNNLLTTPGQIAES
+799 VMNLLTTPGKIAEA
-813 SVTPTSSGNFFCKFG
+813 SVTPTSAGGFYCKFG
-828 SKGREVDP
+828 TKGREVDQVTSEDFA
-836 YTAEEFAASCYQL
+836 TACYQL
-849 DQLYDQGRAALHRAQ
+849 DQLYDQGINALYHAQ
-864 TMNPQNFN
+864 QLNPQNFN
-872 NTIGMIATNISNA
+872 NTMGSITQRISVA
-885 TGMPQA
+885 TGMPPA
-891 TAITMIANYLNTPR
+891 TVATMVANYLNTPR

>member
-1 MNIINYIQRHQVNP
+1 MNIINYIQRQQVNP

-136 YYTDKIDEK
+136 YYADKIDKK
-145 TGEIIGGTKWSPNGT
+145 TGEIIGGTKWSPNST

-173 ALQLAAKES
+173 ALQLAASEK
-182 GSSNK
+182 GGSNK

-211 TTTQSWEQLS
+211 VTTQTWEQLS

-290 MIKAASYRNVTIS
+290 MIKAASYRNVTVNS
-303 TDYKDG
+303 DYKDG

-324 QAAVAAA
+324 QAAAAA
-331 YGANGDLGSKAD
+331 AAGYGANGDLGSKAD

-348 QGTVDVESN
+348 QGTIDVESN
-357 PYPEIISRE
+357 PYPEIVTRE
-366 AAVNQYLLST
+366 ASTNQYLLST
-376 IKKAAGGKI
+376 IKKAAAGKI
-385 GWLKDVDSYSD
+385 GWLKDVDSYFD
-396 IMNHYS
+396 IMNHY
-402 SKGFTVGPGA
+402 GGAGPGTS
-412 AMNKLMQE
+412 MNKLMQE
-420 LQHAGGSIN
+420 LHKAGVSIN
-429 KETYNALQ
+429 KDTYNTLQ

-453 NSGLKEDDKRKL
+453 NAGLNEDDKKKL

-478 GNNSREDSVV
+478 GHNSSEDGVV
-488 DLLNTLKA
+488 DLINKLK
-496 GTDTA
+496 TNSDKA
-501 VITIYPEAAKAL
+501 VITIRPEAATAL
-513 NNIRANYF
+513 NNIRPNYF
-521 QGSGFNAVRQTD
+521 QDSGFQAVRQTD
-533 GSYKVTVTKDRY
+533 GSYTVTVNKNQY
-545 EEFTRVMGDIERAD
+545 ESFARVMGDIERAD
-559 SLADNDNWK
+559 SSAHT
-568 VALGIF
+568 GFFRTIGGF
-574 QREGGGYGVEYYK
+574 FRREGGGYNVEYYK
-587 NGQSVQKLGAGF
+587 NGENVFNVGGGF
-599 GTLGKRY
+599 GTLGKKY
-606 NNLVDDYNDVAR
+606 NNLVDDYTDVAR

-625 KSGVMSVQHFA
+625 KTGVMSVQHFA
-636 SPTFTQVQLE
+636 APTFTQVQLE
-646 HDYNT
+646 DAYNR
-651 GKINEKEYKQKI
+651 GQINEKEYRQKV
-663 TNATTALNAHL
+663 TNATNAVNAHL

-693 SKSQDPEDAG
+693 TKSQNPEDAG
-703 AFINYAMNN
+703 ALINYAMNN
-712 FRKNVTV
+712 LRKNVTV
-719 NAGEIPTGT
+719 NAGEIPIGT
-728 IIKGRSVPT
+728 MIKGRSVPT

-745 IPDGKHF
+745 IPDGKHV
-752 GNYQGGKTYK
+752 GKYEGGKTYK

-770 EGGNGYNPG
+770 EGTNGYNPG
-779 TNAASLA
+779 TNAASLG
-786 RTAINIASNQKVP
+786 RNTINIVNNQKVP
-799 VNNLLTTPGQIAES
+799 VMNLLTTPGKIAEA
-813 SVTPTSSGNFFCKFG
+813 SVTPTSAGGFYCKFG
-828 SKGREVDP
+828 TKGREVDQVTSEDFA
-836 YTAEEFAASCYQL
+836 TACYQL
-849 DQLYDQGRAALHRAQ
+849 DQLYDQGINALYRAQ
-864 TMNPQNFN
+864 QLNPQNFN
-872 NTIGMIATNISNA
+872 NTMGSITQRISVA
-885 TGMPQA
+885 TGMPPA
-891 TAITMIANYLNTPR
+891 TVATMVANYLNTPR

>member
-1 MNIINYIQRHQVNP
+1 MNIINYIQRQQVNP

-88 SQGSILGGADMI
+88 SQGSILGGTDMI

-136 YYTDKIDEK
+136 YYADKIDKK
-145 TGEIIGGTKWSPNGT
+145 TGEIIGGTKWSPNST

-211 TTTQSWEQLS
+211 VTTQTWEQLS

-290 MIKAASYRNVTIS
+290 MIKAASYRNVTVNS
-303 TDYKDG
+303 DYKDG

-324 QAAVAAA
+324 QAAAAA
-331 YGANGDLGSKAD
+331 AVGYGANGDLGSKAD

-348 QGTVDVESN
+348 QGTIDVESN
-357 PYPEIISRE
+357 PYPEIVTRE
-366 AAVNQYLLST
+366 ASTNQYLLST

-385 GWLKDVDSYSD
+385 DWLKDVDSYFD
-396 IMNHYS
+396 IMNHY
-402 SKGFTVGPGA
+402 GGTGPGTS
-412 AMNKLMQE
+412 MNKLMQE
-420 LQHAGGSIN
+420 LHKAGVSIN
-429 KETYNALQ
+429 KDTYNTLQ

-453 NSGLKEDDKRKL
+453 NAGLNEDDKKKL

-478 GNNSREDSVV
+478 GHNSSEDDVV
-488 DLLNTLKA
+488 DLINKLK
-496 GTDTA
+496 TNSDKA
-501 VITIYPEAAKAL
+501 VITIRHKTAIAL
-513 NNIRANYF
+513 NNIRPNYF
-521 QGSGFNAVRQTD
+521 QDSGFQAVRQTD
-533 GSYKVTVTKDRY
+533 GSYTVTVNKNQY
-545 EEFTRVMGDIERAD
+545 ESFARVMGDIERAN
-559 SLADNDNWK
+559 SEAHN
-568 VALGIF
+568 GFFRTIGGF
-574 QREGGGYGVEYYK
+574 FRREGGGYNVEYYK
-587 NGQSVQKLGAGF
+587 NGENVFNVGGGF
-599 GTLGKRY
+599 GTLGKKY
-606 NNLVDDYNDVAR
+606 NNLVDDYTDVAR

-625 KSGVMSVQHFA
+625 KTGVMSVQHFA
-636 SPTFTQVQLE
+636 APTFTQVQLE
-646 HDYNT
+646 DAYNR
-651 GKINEKEYKQKI
+651 GQINEKEYRQKV
-663 TNATTALNAHL
+663 TNATNAVNAHL

-693 SKSQDPEDAG
+693 SKSQNPEDAG
-703 AFINYAMNN
+703 TFINYAMNN
-712 FRKNVTV
+712 FRKNVTI
-719 NAGEIPTGT
+719 NAGEIPIGT
-728 IIKGRSVPT
+728 MIKGRSVPT
-737 AGYFISIS
+737 TGYFISIS
-745 IPDGKHF
+745 IPEGKHV
-752 GNYQGGKTYK
+752 GKYEGGKTYK

-770 EGGNGYNPG
+770 EGTNGYNPG
-779 TNAASLA
+779 TNAASLG
-786 RTAINIASNQKVP
+786 RNTINIVNNQKVP
-799 VNNLLTTPGQIAES
+799 VMNLLTTPGKIVEA
-813 SVTPTSSGNFFCKFG
+813 SVTPTSAGGFYCKFG
-828 SKGREVDP
+828 TKGREVDQVTSEDFA
-836 YTAEEFAASCYQL
+836 TACYQL
-849 DQLYDQGRAALHRAQ
+849 DQLYDQGINALYHAQ
-864 TMNPQNFN
+864 QLNPQNFN
-872 NTIGMIATNISNA
+872 NTMGSITQRISVA
-885 TGMPQA
+885 TGMPPA
-891 TAITMIANYLNTPR
+891 TVATMIANYLNTPR

>member
-1 MNIINYIQRHQVNP
+1 MNIINYIQRQQVNP

-136 YYTDKIDEK
+136 YYADKIDKK
-145 TGEIIGGTKWSPNGT
+145 TGEIIGGTKWSPNST

-173 ALQLAAKES
+173 ALQLAASEK
-182 GSSNK
+182 GGSNK

-211 TTTQSWEQLS
+211 VTTQTWEQLS

-290 MIKAASYRNVTIS
+290 MIKAASYRNVTVS
-303 TDYKDG
+303 SEYKDG

-324 QAAVAAA
+324 QAAAAA
-331 YGANGDLGSKAD
+331 AAGYGANGDLGSKAD

-348 QGTVDVESN
+348 QGTIDVESN
-357 PYPEIISRE
+357 PYPEIVTRE
-366 AAVNQYLLST
+366 ASTNQYLLST
-376 IKKAAGGKI
+376 IKKAAAGKI
-385 GWLKDVDSYSD
+385 GWLKDVDSYFD
-396 IMNHYS
+396 IMNHY
-402 SKGFTVGPGA
+402 GGAGPGTS
-412 AMNKLMQE
+412 MNKLMQE
-420 LQHAGGSIN
+420 LHKAGVSIN
-429 KETYNALQ
+429 KDTYNTLQ

-453 NSGLKEDDKRKL
+453 NAGLNEDDKKKL

-478 GNNSREDSVV
+478 GHNSSEDGVV
-488 DLLNTLKA
+488 DLINKLK
-496 GTDTA
+496 TNSDKA
-501 VITIYPEAAKAL
+501 VITIRPEAVTAL
-513 NNIRANYF
+513 NNIRPNYF
-521 QGSGFNAVRQTD
+521 QDSGFQAVRQTD
-533 GSYKVTVTKDRY
+533 GSYTVTVNKNQY
-545 EEFTRVMGDIERAD
+545 ESFARVMGDIERAD
-559 SLADNDNWK
+559 SSAHT
-568 VALGIF
+568 GFFRTIGGF
-574 QREGGGYGVEYYK
+574 FRREGGGYNIEYYK
-587 NGQSVQKLGAGF
+587 NGENVFNVGGGF
-599 GTLGKRY
+599 GTLGKKY
-606 NNLVDDYNDVAR
+606 NNLVDDYTDVAR

-625 KSGVMSVQHFA
+625 KTGVMSVQHFA
-636 SPTFTQVQLE
+636 APTFTQVQLE
-646 HDYNT
+646 DAYNR
-651 GKINEKEYKQKI
+651 GQINEKEYRQKV
-663 TNATTALNAHL
+663 TNATNAVNAHL

-693 SKSQDPEDAG
+693 TKSQNPEDAG
-703 AFINYAMNN
+703 ALINYAMNN
-712 FRKNVTV
+712 LRKNVTV
-719 NAGEIPTGT
+719 NAGEIPIGT
-728 IIKGRSVPT
+728 MIKGRSVPT

-745 IPDGKHF
+745 IPDGKHV
-752 GNYQGGKTYK
+752 GKYEGGKTYK

-770 EGGNGYNPG
+770 EGTNGYNPG
-779 TNAASLA
+779 TNAASLG
-786 RTAINIASNQKVP
+786 RNTINIVNNQKVP
-799 VNNLLTTPGQIAES
+799 VMNLLTTPGKIAEA
-813 SVTPTSSGNFFCKFG
+813 SVTPTSAGGFYCKFG
-828 SKGREVDP
+828 TKGREVDQVTSEDFA
-836 YTAEEFAASCYQL
+836 TACYQL
-849 DQLYDQGRAALHRAQ
+849 DQLYDQGINALYHAQ
-864 TMNPQNFN
+864 QLNPQNFN
-872 NTIGMIATNISNA
+872 NTMGSITQRISIA
-885 TGMPQA
+885 TGMPPA
-891 TAITMIANYLNTPR
+891 TVATMVANYLNTPR

>member
-1 MNIINYIQRHQVNP
+1 MNIINYIQRQQVNP

-136 YYTDKIDEK
+136 YYADKIDKK
-145 TGEIIGGTKWSPNGT
+145 TGEIIGGTKWSPNST

-211 TTTQSWEQLS
+211 VTTQSWEQLS

-290 MIKAASYRNVTIS
+290 MIKAASYRNVTVNS
-303 TDYKDG
+303 DYKDG

-324 QAAVAAA
+324 QAAAAA
-331 YGANGDLGSKAD
+331 AAGYGANGDLGSKAD

-348 QGTVDVESN
+348 QGTIDVESN
-357 PYPEIISRE
+357 PYPEIVTRE
-366 AAVNQYLLST
+366 ASTNQYLLST
-376 IKKAAGGKI
+376 IKKAAAGKI
-385 GWLKDVDSYSD
+385 GWLKDVDSYFD
-396 IMNHYS
+396 IMNHY
-402 SKGFTVGPGA
+402 GGAGPGTS
-412 AMNKLMQE
+412 MNKLMQE
-420 LQHAGGSIN
+420 LHKAGVSIN
-429 KETYNALQ
+429 KDTYNTLQ

-453 NSGLKEDDKRKL
+453 NAGLNEDDKKKL

-478 GNNSREDSVV
+478 GHNSSEDDVV
-488 DLLNTLKA
+488 DLINKLK
-496 GTDTA
+496 TNSDKA
-501 VITIYPEAAKAL
+501 VITIRPEAATAL
-513 NNIRANYF
+513 NNIRPNYF
-521 QGSGFNAVRQTD
+521 QDSGFQAVRQTD
-533 GSYKVTVTKDRY
+533 GSYTVTVNKNQY
-545 EEFTRVMGDIERAD
+545 ESFARVMGDIERAD
-559 SLADNDNWK
+559 SSAHT
-568 VALGIF
+568 GFFRTIGGF
-574 QREGGGYGVEYYK
+574 FRREGGGYNVEYYK
-587 NGQSVQKLGAGF
+587 NGETVFNVGEGF
-599 GTLGKRY
+599 GTLGKKY
-606 NNLVDDYNDVAR
+606 NNLVDDYTDVAR

-625 KSGVMSVQHFA
+625 KTGVMSVQHFA
-636 SPTFTQVQLE
+636 APTFTQVQLE
-646 HDYNT
+646 DAYNR
-651 GKINEKEYKQKI
+651 GQINEKEYKQKV
-663 TNATTALNAHL
+663 TNATNAVRAHL
-674 SGGALNYGMIYN
+674 SGGGLNYGMIYN

-693 SKSQDPEDAG
+693 TKSQNPEDAG
-703 AFINYAMNN
+703 ALINYAMTN
-712 FRKNVTV
+712 FKDKVTI
-719 NAGEIPTGT
+719 NAGEIPIGT
-728 IIKGRSVPT
+728 MIKGRSVPT

-745 IPDGKHF
+745 IPEGKHV
-752 GNYQGGKTYK
+752 GKYEGGKTYK

-770 EGGNGYNPG
+770 EGTNGYNPG
-779 TNAASLA
+779 TNAASLG
-786 RTAINIASNQKVP
+786 RNTINIVNNQKVP
-799 VNNLLTTPGQIAES
+799 VMNLLTTPGKIAEA
-813 SVTPTSSGNFFCKFG
+813 SVTPTSAGGFYCKFG
-828 SKGREVDP
+828 TKGREVDQVTSEDFA
-836 YTAEEFAASCYQL
+836 TACYQL
-849 DQLYDQGRAALHRAQ
+849 DQLYDQGINALYHAQ
-864 TMNPQNFN
+864 QLNPQNFN
-872 NTIGMIATNISNA
+872 NTMGSITQRISVA
-885 TGMPQA
+885 TGMPPA
-891 TAITMIANYLNTPR
+891 TVATMVANYLNTPR

>member
-1 MNIINYIQRHQVNP
+1 MNIINYIQRQQVNP

-136 YYTDKIDEK
+136 YYADKIDKK
-145 TGEIIGGTKWSPNGT
+145 TGEIIGGTKWSPNST

-173 ALQLAAKES
+173 ALQLAASEK
-182 GSSNK
+182 GGSNK

-211 TTTQSWEQLS
+211 VTTQTWEQLS

-290 MIKAASYRNVTIS
+290 MIKAASYRNVTVS
-303 TDYKDG
+303 SEYKDG

-324 QAAVAAA
+324 QAAAAA
-331 YGANGDLGSKAD
+331 AAGYGANGDLGSKAD

-348 QGTVDVESN
+348 QGTIDVESN
-357 PYPEIISRE
+357 PYPEIVTRE
-366 AAVNQYLLST
+366 ASTNQYLLST

-385 GWLKDVDSYSD
+385 GWLKDVDSYFD
-396 IMNHYS
+396 IMNHY
-402 SKGFTVGPGA
+402 GGAGPGTS
-412 AMNKLMQE
+412 MNKLMQE
-420 LQHAGGSIN
+420 LHKAGVSIN
-429 KETYNALQ
+429 KDTYNTLQ

-453 NSGLKEDDKRKL
+453 NAGLNEDDKKKL

-478 GNNSREDSVV
+478 GHNSSEDGVV
-488 DLLNTLKA
+488 DLINKLK
-496 GTDTA
+496 TNSDKA
-501 VITIYPEAAKAL
+501 VITIRPEAATAL
-513 NNIRANYF
+513 NNIRPNYF
-521 QGSGFNAVRQTD
+521 QDSGFQAVRQTD
-533 GSYKVTVTKDRY
+533 GSYTVTVNKNQY
-545 EEFTRVMGDIERAD
+545 ESFARVMGDIERAD
-559 SLADNDNWK
+559 SSAHT
-568 VALGIF
+568 GFFRTIGGF
-574 QREGGGYGVEYYK
+574 FRREGGGYNVEYYK
-587 NGQSVQKLGAGF
+587 NGETVFNVGEGF
-599 GTLGKRY
+599 GTLGKKY
-606 NNLVDDYNDVAR
+606 NNLVDDYTDVAR

-625 KSGVMSVQHFA
+625 KTGVMSVQHFA
-636 SPTFTQVQLE
+636 APTFTQVQLE
-646 HDYNT
+646 DAYNR
-651 GKINEKEYKQKI
+651 GQINEKEYRQKV
-663 TNATTALNAHL
+663 TNATNAVNAHL

-693 SKSQDPEDAG
+693 TKSQNPEDDG
-703 AFINYAMNN
+703 ALINYAMNN
-712 FRKNVTV
+712 LRKNVTV
-719 NAGEIPTGT
+719 NAGEIPIGT
-728 IIKGRSVPT
+728 MIKGRSVPT

-745 IPDGKHF
+745 IPDGKHV
-752 GNYQGGKTYK
+752 GKYEGGKTYK

-770 EGGNGYNPG
+770 EGTNGYNPG
-779 TNAASLA
+779 TNAASLG
-786 RTAINIASNQKVP
+786 RNTINIVNNQKVP
-799 VNNLLTTPGQIAES
+799 VMNLLTTPGKIAEA
-813 SVTPTSSGNFFCKFG
+813 SVTPTSAGGFYCKFG
-828 SKGREVDP
+828 TKGREVDQVTSEDFA
-836 YTAEEFAASCYQL
+836 TACYQL
-849 DQLYDQGRAALHRAQ
+849 DQLYDQGINALYRAQ
-864 TMNPQNFN
+864 QLNPQNFN
-872 NTIGMIATNISNA
+872 NTMGSITQRISVA
-885 TGMPQA
+885 TGMPPA
-891 TAITMIANYLNTPR
+891 TVATMVANYLNTPR